1 MSATIDEKVVEMRFD
16 NRNFEKN
23 VKTTMSSL
31 DRLKQKLKLDGA
43 TKGLQD
49 VSRAA
54 NNISLDHIASG
65 VEQLQKRFSTFGI
78 VGMRVVENVTDSVI
92 SLFKKT
98 NSYITSTIK
107 SGGISRAMNLENAN
121 FQLMGLLKN
130 EKDVAAV
137 MEDVSY
143 GVDGTAYGLDAAAKV
158 ASQLAASGM
167 RAGDSMKS
175 ALRGIS
181 GVAAMTNSSY
191 EDIGRIYTQ
200 IAGQGRMMGDQL
212 LQLSGRGMNAAA
224 TLAEY
229 LTKVGNGAKV
239 TEADV
244 RDMVSKGKIDF
255 DTFAT
260 AMDETFGEH
269 AKKAN
274 ETFNGAMSNVK
285 SALSRIGAEFISPL
299 IKQNGPLVELLNALR
314 VKINDIKA
322 NIGPFAQV
330 FTTGVTRAANALTK
344 FVNGIDV
351 SKIFEKFS
359 GLNSKW
365 DNLISRITSA
375 GVTEEDFNN
384 KLIEVAKSHG
394 IAVDDLI
401 SKYGTIGKVF
411 AAGKLSGSIIIET
424 IKKLA
429 GAETEASKAT
439 DDITDKVE
447 YFNDVVG
454 RVIRGDFGNND
465 NEKRMKALTEAGY
478 DFATVQGLVN
488 KVWERNGHNWSN
500 TTLSAEEL
508 TEAIA
513 SLSDSELKNAGYTDE
528 QVKKLK
534 ELAKEAE
541 KTGTPLSEL
550 ITQLEKPSGKE
561 LILDSLG
568 NSIKGCIK
576 FAKTFKQAF
585 SEMFEPITSDTLYNL
600 TESINKFS
608 KHLVMSDDTA
618 DKLKRTIKGVI
629 ALLDMV
635 TNVLGGG
642 LKFGIKVVS
651 TLLKYFNIDLLSVT
665 AKLGDFLVDLR
676 DATDFSNLFGK
687 AMDKLGPHLQKAADA
702 VNEWIDGLKA
712 ADNIPEYILKGLING
727 IKNGATTA
735 VQSIVELGKMLLEG
749 IRDVLGI
756 HSPSTKFFEIGRFIV
771 QGLINGIKDGFS
783 TVINTIKSLCKKCIS
798 SINEIDF
805 GGTFTNSVGNG
816 VQNGFSN
823 ILNFIKS
830 LGKKCIDGIKSL
842 NFGKAFAVGIGT
854 GMLAVTYKMAD
865 GFKTL
870 SKAIE
875 AFSAPAK
882 GVGKLLTSFG
892 SVFDSISAS
901 ITKRA
906 KAKNFET
913 VSKGVL
919 NIAFAMGI
927 FAASLAVLSKIDET
941 SLGNAMVAID
951 IMAATLVGLSLALSK
966 MDKFGDF
973 SKPTVS
979 ILAIGASLLLVSEA
993 MSKLNGMNPDQMK
1006 TNLLC
1011 ITGILALLTTVALA
1025 LSNFSKGPVDIAGSG
1040 KTMLAMSVALLVMVR
1055 VIKQVDGLEASGIAK
1070 GLTVIGLLGTFFT
1083 VMVKVSEHAGA
1094 NGKKAGSML
1103 LKMSFALAIMVGVI
1117 KLAGKLEADEI
1128 VKGTIVVGVLGVLF
1142 KAIVKVSQ
1150 YAGEHGAKAG
1160 SMILKISIA
1169 LMAMVGV
1176 IKLISY
1182 ISDDEISRGMSVIIK
1197 MELMFVALIAVSN
1210 FAGENAAKAGAM
1222 LLMMSGALVVL
1233 TGVLFVLSK
1242 IEPDGLG
1249 RALAAVSVLELLFA
1263 GLIAV
1268 TKYAKDCKNNLVVM
1282 TVAIG
1287 LLAGAI
1293 VALSFIKPERLA
1305 AASLALTSVMA
1316 TFALMIKVTQV
1327 SKNTKQMIRTLGT
1340 MMGVVALLAGIIT
1353 AMSFLNGN
1361 SAIKSSAAL
1370 SVLLLAF
1377 ASSIAILGKTDRISK
1392 TVTDNLY
1399 TMTGVV
1405 GVLALILSAM
1415 SALNLEGSIQSATAI
1430 GLLLNSMATAFVI
1443 LGQAKK
1449 IDKSVMSN
1457 MLVMSGVVA
1466 ILGTILG
1473 VMDALNV
1480 EGSIQT
1486 AISLGVLL
1494 NAMAAAMIVL
1504 GLAKGA
1510 DAKAIGYMA
1519 LMGLVVA
1526 ELAAI
1531 LGVMDKLGVE
1541 ASIPTAI
1548 ALSTLLLAMSGALV
1562 ILGLVGAMGAA
1573 AFIGIG
1579 ALATLIAGI
1588 GGLIVGIGALMEKVP
1603 QLEEFLDKGIP
1614 VIEKIGNAIGSFFG
1628 NIVSGFM
1635 TGVADGL
1642 PEIGTK
1648 LSQFMVNASPFIMTA
1663 KTIDPS
1669 AMDGVKSM
1677 AEALLVLTAANLL
1690 DQLTSWIT
1698 GGVNFEDFGNKMKGF
1713 GEAIGEFSSAVKGKV
1728 DGDAVQDAA
1737 NAGKMLAALNKELP
1751 KEGGFVQAIT
1761 GESHMDTF
1769 SANIV
1774 KFGNAIVEFS
1784 DTVAGK
1790 VDPQGVEDASNAGKM
1805 LAELNSSLPKSDGVW
1820 QLYTGEQDMG
1830 TFATN
1835 IVAFGNAIK
1844 EFSGTVTG
1852 NISLESI
1859 QAAANAGTMLTTLQ
1873 SSIDP
1878 IDGIIQKF
1886 KGQKDLA
1893 TFGEK
1898 ILKFG
1903 QAMVDFSEEVSGN
1916 INQDAV
1922 DSAARAGNIL
1932 ADLHSKLSGTEDSK
1946 FKKLKKFGSSLKDF
1960 GKNMKKFAKEIV
1972 DVDTVSLAA
1981 FTAQVRGLYDLV
1993 SGIDD
1998 TDVSGLSTFID
2009 NLNNIGSVSL
2019 DGFVASFTD
2028 SDGRVSMA
2036 VNELL
2041 QGIVINVESKK
2052 QQFLEA
2058 GKTLIESL
2066 RNGIAVNA
2074 NQATTAVSSIMR
2086 TSLSYVR
2093 SYYSSFYSA
2102 GSYIVD
2108 GFANGVD
2115 DHAWR
2120 GISKV
2125 RQMAKNAETAARKE
2139 LEVKSP
2145 SRKFTKIGY
2154 YTVMGFVNGIDRFS
2168 YLADRSSR
2176 AMANSA
2182 LQNTQAVIS
2191 QIGESLD
2198 ASNFDYEPTIRPVVD
2213 TSDVLASASMITNMF
2228 NGSGSIALRANAQYA
2243 SKMANNQNGMN
2254 DDIISAIGKL
2264 SDKFNMTP
2272 GNTYTING
2280 MTYDDGS
2287 NIAEA
2292 MQTIFRATRIE
2303 GRM

>member
-1 MSATIDEKVVEMRFD
+1 MSTTIDEKVVEMRFD

-43 TKGLQD
+43 TKGIQD

-299 IKQNGPLVELLNALR
+299 IKQNGPLVELFNALR
-314 VKINDIKA
+314 VKINDVKA

-344 FVNGIDV
+344 FVNSIDV

-394 IAVDDLI
+394 IAIDDLI

-429 GAETEASKAT
+429 GAEKEASKAT

-513 SLSDSELKNAGYTDE
+513 SLSDSELKNVGYTDE

-585 SEMFEPITSDTLYNL
+585 SEMFDPITSDTLYNL
-600 TESINKFS
+600 AESINRFS

-702 VNEWIDGLKA
+702 VKNWIDGLKA
-712 ADNIPEYILKGLING
+712 ADNIPEYILKGLVDG

-756 HSPSTKFFEIGRFIV
+756 HSPSTKFFEIGQFII
-771 QGLINGIKDGFS
+771 QGLVNGIQNGFS
-783 TVINTIKSLCKKCIS
+783 TVINTIKSLGKKCIS
-798 SINEIDF
+798 SIKEI
-805 GGTFTNSVGNG
+805 
-816 VQNGFSN
+816 
-823 ILNFIKS
+823 
-830 LGKKCIDGIKSL
+830 
-842 NFGKAFAVGIGT
+842 NFGKVFAVGVGA
-854 GMLAVTYKMAD
+854 GMLAITYKMAD

-870 SKAIE
+870 SKAVE

-901 ITKRA
+901 ITKRT

-913 VSKGVL
+913 VSKGILNMALAIGVL
-919 NIAFAMGI
+919 
-927 FAASLAVLSKIDET
+927 AASLVVLSKVDED
-941 SLGNAMVAID
+941 SLERAVITIG

-1055 VIKQVDGLEASGIAK
+1055 VIKQIDGLEASGIAK
-1070 GLTVIGLLGTFFT
+1070 GLTVIGLLGTFFA
-1083 VMVKVSEHAGA
+1083 VMVKVSEHAGE

-1103 LKMSFALAIMVGVI
+1103 LKMSFALVIMVGVI

-1197 MELMFVALIAVSN
+1197 MELMFAALIAVSN

-1415 SALNLEGSIQSATAI
+1415 STLNLEGSIQSATAI

-1526 ELAAI
+1526 ELAVI

-1548 ALSTLLLAMSGALV
+1548 ALSTLLIAMSGALV
-1562 ILGLVGAMGAA
+1562 ILGLVGAMGAS

-1648 LSQFMVNASPFIMTA
+1648 LSQFMENASSFFKMA
-1663 KTIDPS
+1663 NDIDPA

-1690 DQLTSWIT
+1690 DQLTSWFT
-1698 GGVNFEDFGNKMKGF
+1698 GGVKFDEFGTQMVGF
-1713 GEAIGEFSSAVKGKV
+1713 GEAIAEFSSTVKGKV

-1769 SANIV
+1769 STNIV

-1784 DTVAGK
+1784 GTVAGK

-1835 IVAFGNAIK
+1835 IVAFGTAIK

-1852 NISLESI
+1852 NISKDGVTD
-1859 QAAANAGTMLTTLQ
+1859 AANAGETLAALNDN
-1873 SSIDP
+1873 IRP
-1878 IDGIIQKF
+1878 IGGAISWF
-1886 KGQKDLA
+1886 KGESDLA
-1893 TFGEK
+1893 TFGEN

-1903 QAMVDFSEEVSGN
+1903 QSMVDFSEEVSGN

-1960 GKNMKKFAKEIV
+1960 GKNMKKFAKEVVGI
-1972 DVDTVSLAA
+1972 DTVSLAA
-1981 FTAQVRGLYDLV
+1981 FTAQVHGLYDLV

-2041 QGIVINVESKK
+2041 QGIVINIESKK

-2066 RNGIAVNA
+2066 RNGISINT
-2074 NQATTAVSSIMR
+2074 NQATTSVSSIMR

-2125 RQMAKNAETAARKE
+2125 RQMARNAEVAARKE

-2168 YLADRSSR
+2168 HLADRSSR

-2228 NGSGSIALRANAQYA
+2228 NGNGSIALRANAQYA

-2264 SDKFNMTP
+2264 GDKFNMTP

-2280 MTYDDGS
+2280 ITYSDGS
-2287 NIAEA
+2287 EVASAID
-2292 MQTIFRATRIE
+2292 TLVRATRI
-2303 GRM
+2303 GRRA

>member
-43 TKGLQD
+43 TKGIQD

-299 IKQNGPLVELLNALR
+299 IKQNGPLVELFNALR
-314 VKINDIKA
+314 VKINDVKA

-330 FTTGVTRAANALTK
+330 FTTGVTRAANVLTK
-344 FVNGIDV
+344 FINGIDV

-365 DNLISRITSA
+365 DTLISRITSA

-513 SLSDSELKNAGYTDE
+513 SLSDSELKNVGYTDE

-585 SEMFEPITSDTLYNL
+585 SEMFDPITSDTLYNL
-600 TESINKFS
+600 AESINKFS

-702 VNEWIDGLKA
+702 VKNWIDGLKA
-712 ADNIPEYILKGLING
+712 ADNIPEYILKGLVDG

-756 HSPSTKFFEIGRFIV
+756 HSPSTKFFEIGQFII
-771 QGLINGIKDGFS
+771 QGLVNGIQNGFS
-783 TVINTIKSLCKKCIS
+783 TVINTIKSLGKKCIS
-798 SINEIDF
+798 SIKEI
-805 GGTFTNSVGNG
+805 
-816 VQNGFSN
+816 
-823 ILNFIKS
+823 
-830 LGKKCIDGIKSL
+830 
-842 NFGKAFAVGIGT
+842 NFGKVFAVGVGA
-854 GMLAVTYKMAD
+854 GMLTITYKMAD

-870 SKAIE
+870 SKAVE

-901 ITKRA
+901 ITKRT

-913 VSKGVL
+913 VSKGILNMALAIGVL
-919 NIAFAMGI
+919 
-927 FAASLAVLSKIDET
+927 AASLVVLSKVDED
-941 SLGNAMVAID
+941 SLERAVITIG

-979 ILAIGASLLLVSEA
+979 ILAISASLLLVSEA

-1055 VIKQVDGLEASGIAK
+1055 VIKQIDGLEASGIAK
-1070 GLTVIGLLGTFFT
+1070 GLTVIGLLGTFFA
-1083 VMVKVSEHAGA
+1083 VMVKVSEHAGE

-1103 LKMSFALAIMVGVI
+1103 LKMSFALVIMVGVI

-1197 MELMFVALIAVSN
+1197 MELMFAALIAVSN

-1340 MMGVVALLAGIIT
+1340 MMGVVVLLAGIIT

-1504 GLAKGA
+1504 GLAKGT

-1526 ELAAI
+1526 ELAVI

-1548 ALSTLLLAMSGALV
+1548 ALSTLLIAMSGALV
-1562 ILGLVGAMGAA
+1562 ILGLVGAMGAS

-1588 GGLIVGIGALMEKVP
+1588 GGLIVGIGALMEKMP

-1648 LSQFMVNASPFIMTA
+1648 LSQFMENASSFFKMA
-1663 KTIDPS
+1663 NDIDPA

-1677 AEALLVLTAANLL
+1677 AEALLVLTTANLL
-1690 DQLTSWIT
+1690 DQLTSWFT
-1698 GGVNFEDFGNKMKGF
+1698 GGVKFDEFGTQMVGF
-1713 GEAIGEFSSAVKGKV
+1713 GEAIAEFSSTVKGKV

-1769 SANIV
+1769 STNIV

-1784 DTVAGK
+1784 GTVAGK

-1852 NISLESI
+1852 NISKDGVTD
-1859 QAAANAGTMLTTLQ
+1859 AANAGEMLAALN
-1873 SSIDP
+1873 DNMHP
-1878 IDGIIQKF
+1878 IGGAISWF
-1886 KGQKDLA
+1886 KGESDLA
-1893 TFGEK
+1893 TFGEN

-1903 QAMVDFSEEVSGN
+1903 QSMVDFSEEVSGN

-1932 ADLHSKLSGTEDSK
+1932 ADLHSKLSETEDSK

-1960 GKNMKKFAKEIV
+1960 GKNMKKFAKEVVGI
-1972 DVDTVSLAA
+1972 DTVSLAA
-1981 FTAQVRGLYDLV
+1981 FTAQVQGLYDLV

-2036 VNELL
+2036 ANELL
-2041 QGIVINVESKK
+2041 QGIVINIESKK

-2066 RNGIAVNA
+2066 RNGIAINA
-2074 NQATTAVSSIMR
+2074 NQATTSVSSIMR

-2125 RQMAKNAETAARKE
+2125 RQMARNAEVAARKE

-2168 YLADRSSR
+2168 HLADRSSR

-2198 ASNFDYEPTIRPVVD
+2198 ASNFDYEPTIHPVVD

-2228 NGSGSIALRANAQYA
+2228 NGNGSIALRANAQYA
-2243 SKMANNQNGMN
+2243 SKMANNQNGAN

-2264 SDKFNMTP
+2264 GDKFNMTP

-2280 MTYDDGS
+2280 ITYSDGS
-2287 NIAEA
+2287 EVASAID
-2292 MQTIFRATRIE
+2292 TLVRATRI
-2303 GRM
+2303 GRRA

>member
-31 DRLKQKLKLDGA
+31 DRLKQKLKLDSA

-191 EDIGRIYTQ
+191 EDIGHIYTQ

-299 IKQNGPLVELLNALR
+299 IKQNGPLVELFNALR
-314 VKINDIKA
+314 IKINDVKA

-344 FVNGIDV
+344 FINGIDV

-411 AAGKLSGSIIIET
+411 AAGKLSGNIIIET

-585 SEMFEPITSDTLYNL
+585 SEMFDPINSDTLYNL
-600 TESINKFS
+600 AESINRFS

-618 DKLKRTIKGVI
+618 GKLKRTIKGVI

-642 LKFGIKVVS
+642 LKFGIKVIS

-702 VNEWIDGLKA
+702 VKNWIDGLKA
-712 ADNIPEYILKGLING
+712 ADNIPEYILKGLVNG

-756 HSPSTKFFEIGRFIV
+756 HSPSTKFFEIGQFII
-771 QGLINGIKDGFS
+771 QGLVNGIQNGFS
-783 TVINTIKSLCKKCIS
+783 TVLNT
-798 SINEIDF
+798 
-805 GGTFTNSVGNG
+805 
-816 VQNGFSN
+816 
-823 ILNFIKS
+823 IKS
-830 LGKKCIDGIKSL
+830 LGKKCISSIKEI
-842 NFGKAFAVGIGT
+842 NFGKVFAVGVGA
-854 GMLAVTYKMAD
+854 GMFAITYKMAD

-870 SKAIE
+870 SKAVE

-901 ITKRA
+901 ITQRT

-913 VSKGVL
+913 VSKGILNMALAIGVL
-919 NIAFAMGI
+919 
-927 FAASLAVLSKIDET
+927 AASLVVLSKVDED
-941 SLGNAMVAID
+941 SLERAVITIGM
-951 IMAATLVGLSLALSK
+951 MAATLVGLSLALSK
-966 MDKFGDF
+966 IDKFGDF

-1040 KTMLAMSVALLVMVR
+1040 KTMIAMSVALLVMVR
-1055 VIKQVDGLEASGIAK
+1055 VIKQIDGLEASGIAK

-1103 LKMSFALAIMVGVI
+1103 LKMSFALVIMVGVI

-1197 MELMFVALIAVSN
+1197 MELMFAALIAVSN

-1399 TMTGVV
+1399 TMRGVV

-1430 GLLLNSMATAFVI
+1430 SLLLNSMATAFVI

-1486 AISLGVLL
+1486 AISLGILL
-1494 NAMAAAMIVL
+1494 NAMVAAMIVL

-1548 ALSTLLLAMSGALV
+1548 ALSTLLIAMSGALV

-1648 LSQFMVNASPFIMTA
+1648 LSQFMENASSFFKMA
-1663 KTIDPS
+1663 NDIDPA

-1690 DQLTSWIT
+1690 DQLTSWFT
-1698 GGVNFEDFGNKMKGF
+1698 GGVKFDEFGTQMVGF
-1713 GEAIGEFSSAVKGKV
+1713 GEAIAEFSSTVKGKV

-1769 SANIV
+1769 STNIV

-1784 DTVAGK
+1784 STVAGK

-1805 LAELNSSLPKSDGVW
+1805 LSELNSSLPKSDGVW

-1852 NISLESI
+1852 NISKDGVTD
-1859 QAAANAGTMLTTLQ
+1859 AANAGEMLAALN
-1873 SSIDP
+1873 DNMHP
-1878 IDGIIQKF
+1878 IGGAISWF
-1886 KGQKDLA
+1886 KGESDLA
-1893 TFGEK
+1893 TFGEN

-1903 QAMVDFSEEVSGN
+1903 QSMVDFSEEVSGN

-1932 ADLHSKLSGTEDSK
+1932 ADLHSKLSGTDDKK
-1946 FKKLKKFGSSLKDF
+1946 FKKLKNFGSALKGF
-1960 GKNMKKFAKEIV
+1960 GKNMAKFSNEIV
-1972 DVDTVSLAA
+1972 DVDTVALAA
-1981 FTAQVRGLYDLV
+1981 FTAQVQGLYDLV

-2041 QGIVINVESKK
+2041 QGIVINIESKK

-2066 RNGIAVNA
+2066 RNGIAINA

-2115 DHAWR
+2115 DHAWK

-2125 RQMAKNAETAARKE
+2125 RQMAKDAETAARKE
-2139 LEVKSP
+2139 LKVKSP
-2145 SRKFTKIGY
+2145 SRKFTEIGY

-2213 TSDVLASASMITNMF
+2213 TSDVLASASMITSMF

-2264 SDKFNMTP
+2264 GDKFNMTP

>member
-43 TKGLQD
+43 TKGIQD

-98 NSYITSTIK
+98 NSYIASTIK

-299 IKQNGPLVELLNALR
+299 IKQNGPLVELFNALR
-314 VKINDIKA
+314 IKINDVKA

-344 FVNGIDV
+344 FINGIDV

-585 SEMFEPITSDTLYNL
+585 SEMFDPINSDTLYNL
-600 TESINKFS
+600 AESINRFS

-642 LKFGIKVVS
+642 LKFGIKVIS

-702 VNEWIDGLKA
+702 VKNWIDGLKA
-712 ADNIPEYILKGLING
+712 ADNIPEYILKGLVNG

-756 HSPSTKFFEIGRFIV
+756 HSPSTKFFEIGQFII
-771 QGLINGIKDGFS
+771 QGLVNGIQNGFS
-783 TVINTIKSLCKKCIS
+783 TVINTIKSLGKKCIS
-798 SINEIDF
+798 SIKEI
-805 GGTFTNSVGNG
+805 
-816 VQNGFSN
+816 
-823 ILNFIKS
+823 
-830 LGKKCIDGIKSL
+830 
-842 NFGKAFAVGIGT
+842 NFGKVFAVGVGA
-854 GMLAVTYKMAD
+854 GMLAITYKMAD

-870 SKAIE
+870 SKAVE

-901 ITKRA
+901 IAQRT

-913 VSKGVL
+913 VSKGILNMALAIGVL
-919 NIAFAMGI
+919 
-927 FAASLAVLSKIDET
+927 AASLVVLSKVDED
-941 SLGNAMVAID
+941 SLERAVITIG

-993 MSKLNGMNPDQMK
+993 MSKLNGMNPDRMK

-1197 MELMFVALIAVSN
+1197 MELMFAALIAVSN

-1473 VMDALNV
+1473 VMDTLNV

-1548 ALSTLLLAMSGALV
+1548 ALSTLLIAMSGALV

-1728 DGDAVQDAA
+1728 DGDAVQNAA
-1737 NAGKMLAALNKELP
+1737 NAGKMLAELNKALP
-1751 KEGGFVQAIT
+1751 KEGGFVQKIT
-1761 GESHMDTF
+1761 GVQHMDTF
-1769 SANIV
+1769 SENI
-1774 KFGNAIVEFS
+1774 KSFGSAIAEFS
-1784 DTVAGK
+1784 STVSGK
-1790 VDPQGVEDASNAGKM
+1790 IDPQGVEDASNAGKM
-1805 LAELNSSLPKSDGVW
+1805 LAELNKSLPKSDGVW
-1820 QLYTGEQDMG
+1820 QLFTGD
-1830 TFATN
+1830 N
-1835 IVAFGNAIK
+1835 
-1844 EFSGTVTG
+1844 
-1852 NISLESI
+1852 
-1859 QAAANAGTMLTTLQ
+1859 
-1873 SSIDP
+1873 
-1878 IDGIIQKF
+1878 
-1886 KGQKDLA
+1886 DLA
-1893 TFGEK
+1893 TFGEN
-1898 ILKFG
+1898 ILEFG
-1903 QAMVDFSEEVSGN
+1903 KSMVAFSKEVSGN

-1932 ADLHSKLSGTEDSK
+1932 ADLHSKLSGTDDKK
-1946 FKKLKKFGSSLKDF
+1946 FKKLKNFGSALKGF
-1960 GKNMKKFAKEIV
+1960 GKNMAKFSNEIV
-1972 DVDTVSLAA
+1972 DVDTVALAA
-1981 FTAQVRGLYDLV
+1981 FTAQVQGLYDLV

-1998 TDVSGLSTFID
+1998 TDVSGLITFID

-2041 QGIVINVESKK
+2041 QGIVINIESKK

-2066 RNGIAVNA
+2066 RNGIAINA

-2115 DHAWR
+2115 DHAWK

-2125 RQMAKNAETAARKE
+2125 RQMAKDAETAARKE
-2139 LEVKSP
+2139 LKVKSP
-2145 SRKFTKIGY
+2145 SRKFTEIGY

-2213 TSDVLASASMITNMF
+2213 TSDVLASASMITSMF

-2264 SDKFNMTP
+2264 GDKFNMTP

>member
-43 TKGLQD
+43 TKGIQD

-98 NSYITSTIK
+98 NSYIASTIK

-299 IKQNGPLVELLNALR
+299 IKQNGPLVELFNALR
-314 VKINDIKA
+314 IKINDVKA

-344 FVNGIDV
+344 FINGIDV

-585 SEMFEPITSDTLYNL
+585 SEMFDPINSDTLYNL
-600 TESINKFS
+600 AESINRFS

-642 LKFGIKVVS
+642 LKFGIKVIS

-702 VNEWIDGLKA
+702 VKNWIDGLKA
-712 ADNIPEYILKGLING
+712 ADNIPEYILKGLVNG

-756 HSPSTKFFEIGRFIV
+756 HSPSTKFFEIGQFII
-771 QGLINGIKDGFS
+771 QGLVNGI
-783 TVINTIKSLCKKCIS
+783 
-798 SINEIDF
+798 
-805 GGTFTNSVGNG
+805 
-816 VQNGFSN
+816 QNGFSIVIN
-823 ILNFIKS
+823 TIKS
-830 LGKKCIDGIKSL
+830 LGKKCISSIKEI
-842 NFGKAFAVGIGT
+842 NFGKVFAVGVGA
-854 GMLAVTYKMAD
+854 GMLAITYKMAD

-870 SKAIE
+870 SKAVE

-901 ITKRA
+901 ITKRT

-913 VSKGVL
+913 VSKGILNMALAIGVL
-919 NIAFAMGI
+919 
-927 FAASLAVLSKIDET
+927 AASLVVLSKVDED
-941 SLGNAMVAID
+941 SLERAVITIG

-993 MSKLNGMNPDQMK
+993 MSKLNSMNPDQIK

-1103 LKMSFALAIMVGVI
+1103 LKMSFALAIMVRVI

-1197 MELMFVALIAVSN
+1197 MELMFAALIAVSN

-1548 ALSTLLLAMSGALV
+1548 ALSTLLIAMSGALV

-1648 LSQFMVNASPFIMTA
+1648 LSQFMENASSFFKMA
-1663 KTIDPS
+1663 NDIDPK

-1690 DQLTSWIT
+1690 DQLTSWFT
-1698 GGVNFEDFGNKMKGF
+1698 GGVKFDEFGTQMVGF
-1713 GEAIGEFSSAVKGKV
+1713 GEAIAEFSSTVKGKV

-1737 NAGKMLAALNKELP
+1737 NAGKMLAELNKALP
-1751 KEGGFVQAIT
+1751 KEGGFIQKIT
-1761 GESHMDTF
+1761 GVPNMGTF
-1769 SANIV
+1769 SENI
-1774 KFGNAIVEFS
+1774 KAFGSAIVDFS
-1784 DTVAGK
+1784 STVAGNIS
-1790 VDPQGVEDASNAGKM
+1790 DEGVTAATNAGK
-1805 LAELNSSLPKSDGVW
+1805 L
-1820 QLYTGEQDMG
+1820 
-1830 TFATN
+1830 
-1835 IVAFGNAIK
+1835 
-1844 EFSGTVTG
+1844 
-1852 NISLESI
+1852 
-1859 QAAANAGTMLTTLQ
+1859 LTELQ
-1873 SSIDP
+1873 SSIEP
-1878 IDGIIQKF
+1878 IDGVIQKF
-1886 KGQKDLA
+1886 KGKKDLA
-1893 TFGEK
+1893 TFGDN
-1898 ILKFG
+1898 ICAYG
-1903 QAMVDFSEEVSGN
+1903 QSMVDFSNTIKGN
-1916 INQDAV
+1916 LDSDSINK
-1922 DSAARAGNIL
+1922 AAIFG
-1932 ADLHSKLSGTEDSK
+1932 SK
-1946 FKKLKKFGSSLKDF
+1946 FGDLNKSISDNSDANFLNLQNLGEALIVFGSAMADMSKDVV
-1960 GKNMKKFAKEIV
+1960 K
-1972 DVDTVSLAA
+1972 VDTVSLAA
-1981 FTAQVRGLYDLV
+1981 FTAQVQGLYDLV

-2041 QGIVINVESKK
+2041 QGIVINIESKK

-2066 RNGIAVNA
+2066 RNGIAINA

-2115 DHAWR
+2115 DHSWK

-2125 RQMAKNAETAARKE
+2125 RQMAKDAETAARKE

-2213 TSDVLASASMITNMF
+2213 TSDVLASASMITSMF

-2264 SDKFNMTP
+2264 GDKFNTTP

>member
-43 TKGLQD
+43 TKGIQD

-299 IKQNGPLVELLNALR
+299 IKQNGPLVELFNALR
-314 VKINDIKA
+314 VKINDVKA

-330 FTTGVTRAANALTK
+330 FTTGVTRAANVLTK

-365 DNLISRITSA
+365 DTLISRITSA

-411 AAGKLSGSIIIET
+411 AAGKLSGGIIIET

-585 SEMFEPITSDTLYNL
+585 SEMFDPITSDTLYNL
-600 TESINKFS
+600 AESINKFS

-618 DKLKRTIKGVI
+618 NKLKRTIKGVI

-702 VNEWIDGLKA
+702 VKNWIDGLKA
-712 ADNIPEYILKGLING
+712 ADNIPEYILKGLFDG

-756 HSPSTKFFEIGRFIV
+756 HSPSTKFFEIGQFII
-771 QGLINGIKDGFS
+771 QGLVNGIQNGFS
-783 TVINTIKSLCKKCIS
+783 TVINTIKSL
-798 SINEIDF
+798 
-805 GGTFTNSVGNG
+805 
-816 VQNGFSN
+816 
-823 ILNFIKS
+823 
-830 LGKKCIDGIKSL
+830 GKKCVSSIKEI
-842 NFGKAFAVGIGT
+842 NFGKVFAVGVGA
-854 GMLAVTYKMAD
+854 GMLAITYKMAD

-870 SKAIE
+870 SKAVE

-901 ITKRA
+901 ITKRT

-913 VSKGVL
+913 VSKGIL
-919 NIAFAMGI
+919 NIALAIGVL
-927 FAASLAVLSKIDET
+927 AASLVVLSKVDED
-941 SLGNAMVAID
+941 SLERAVITIG

-1055 VIKQVDGLEASGIAK
+1055 VIKQIDGLEASGITK
-1070 GLTVIGLLGTFFT
+1070 GLTVIGLLGTFFA
-1083 VMVKVSEHAGA
+1083 VMVKVSEHAGE

-1103 LKMSFALAIMVGVI
+1103 LKMSFALVIMVGVI

-1197 MELMFVALIAVSN
+1197 MELMFAALIAVSN

-1430 GLLLNSMATAFVI
+1430 GLLLSSMATAFVI

-1449 IDKSVMSN
+1449 IDKSVMSS

-1510 DAKAIGYMA
+1510 DTKAIGYMA

-1526 ELAAI
+1526 ELAVI

-1548 ALSTLLLAMSGALV
+1548 ALSTLLIAMSGALV
-1562 ILGLVGAMGAA
+1562 ILGLVGAMGAS

-1588 GGLIVGIGALMEKVP
+1588 GGLIVGIGALMEKMP

-1648 LSQFMVNASPFIMTA
+1648 LSQFMENASSFFKMA
-1663 KTIDPS
+1663 NDIDPA

-1690 DQLTSWIT
+1690 DQLTSWFT
-1698 GGVNFEDFGNKMKGF
+1698 GGVKFDEFGTQMVGF
-1713 GEAIGEFSSAVKGKV
+1713 GEAIAEFSSTVKGKV

-1769 SANIV
+1769 STNIV

-1784 DTVAGK
+1784 GTVAGK

-1844 EFSGTVTG
+1844 EFSTTVTG
-1852 NISLESI
+1852 NISKDGVTD
-1859 QAAANAGTMLTTLQ
+1859 AANAGEMLATLQ
-1873 SSIDP
+1873 AKKGSIGGVISWFTGDNS
-1878 IDGIIQKF
+1878 
-1886 KGQKDLA
+1886 LA
-1893 TFGEK
+1893 AFGEN

-1903 QAMVDFSEEVSGN
+1903 QTMVDFSEEVSGN

-1932 ADLHSKLSGTEDSK
+1932 ADLHSKLSETEDSK

-1960 GKNMKKFAKEIV
+1960 GKNMKKFAKEVVGI
-1972 DVDTVSLAA
+1972 DTVSLAA
-1981 FTAQVRGLYDLV
+1981 FTAQVQGLYDLV

-2041 QGIVINVESKK
+2041 QGIVINIESKK

-2066 RNGIAVNA
+2066 RNGIAINA

-2125 RQMAKNAETAARKE
+2125 RQMARNAEVAARKE

-2168 YLADRSSR
+2168 HLADRSSR

-2198 ASNFDYEPTIRPVVD
+2198 ASNFDYEPTIHPVVD

-2228 NGSGSIALRANAQYA
+2228 NGNGSIALRANAQYA
-2243 SKMANNQNGMN
+2243 SKMANNQNGAN

-2264 SDKFNMTP
+2264 GDKFNMTP

-2280 MTYDDGS
+2280 ITYSDGS
-2287 NIAEA
+2287 EVASAID
-2292 MQTIFRATRIE
+2292 TLVRATRI
-2303 GRM
+2303 GRRA

>member
-43 TKGLQD
+43 TKGIQD

-299 IKQNGPLVELLNALR
+299 IKQNGPLVELFNALR
-314 VKINDIKA
+314 VKINDVKA

-330 FTTGVTRAANALTK
+330 FTTGVTRAANVLTK
-344 FVNGIDV
+344 FINGIDV

-365 DNLISRITSA
+365 DTLISRITSA

-513 SLSDSELKNAGYTDE
+513 SLSDSELKNVGYTDE

-585 SEMFEPITSDTLYNL
+585 SEMFDPITSDTLYNL
-600 TESINKFS
+600 AESINKFS

-702 VNEWIDGLKA
+702 VKNWIDGLKA
-712 ADNIPEYILKGLING
+712 ADNIPEYILKGLVDG

-756 HSPSTKFFEIGRFIV
+756 HSPSTKFFEIGQFII
-771 QGLINGIKDGFS
+771 QGLVNGIQNGFS
-783 TVINTIKSLCKKCIS
+783 TVINTIKSLGKKCIS
-798 SINEIDF
+798 SIKEI
-805 GGTFTNSVGNG
+805 
-816 VQNGFSN
+816 
-823 ILNFIKS
+823 
-830 LGKKCIDGIKSL
+830 
-842 NFGKAFAVGIGT
+842 NFGKVFAVGVGA
-854 GMLAVTYKMAD
+854 GMLTITYKMAD

-870 SKAIE
+870 SKAVE

-901 ITKRA
+901 ITKRT

-913 VSKGVL
+913 VSKGILNMALAIGVL
-919 NIAFAMGI
+919 
-927 FAASLAVLSKIDET
+927 AASLVVLSKVDED
-941 SLGNAMVAID
+941 SLERAVITIG

-979 ILAIGASLLLVSEA
+979 ILAISASLLLVSEA

-1055 VIKQVDGLEASGIAK
+1055 VIKQIDGLEASGIAK
-1070 GLTVIGLLGTFFT
+1070 GLTVIGLLGTFFA
-1083 VMVKVSEHAGA
+1083 VMVKVSEHAGE

-1103 LKMSFALAIMVGVI
+1103 LKMSFALVIMVGVI

-1197 MELMFVALIAVSN
+1197 MELMFAALIAVSN

-1340 MMGVVALLAGIIT
+1340 MMGVVVLLAGIIT

-1504 GLAKGA
+1504 GLAKGT

-1526 ELAAI
+1526 ELAVI

-1548 ALSTLLLAMSGALV
+1548 ALSTLLIAMSGALV
-1562 ILGLVGAMGAA
+1562 ILGLVGAMGAS

-1588 GGLIVGIGALMEKVP
+1588 GGLIVGIGALMEKMP

-1648 LSQFMVNASPFIMTA
+1648 LSQFMENASSFFKMA
-1663 KTIDPS
+1663 NDIDPA

-1690 DQLTSWIT
+1690 DQLTSWFT
-1698 GGVNFEDFGNKMKGF
+1698 GGVKFDEFGTQMVGF
-1713 GEAIGEFSSAVKGKV
+1713 GEAIAEFSSTVKGKV

-1769 SANIV
+1769 STNIV

-1784 DTVAGK
+1784 GTVAGK

-1852 NISLESI
+1852 NISKDGVTD
-1859 QAAANAGTMLTTLQ
+1859 AANAGEMLAALN
-1873 SSIDP
+1873 DNMHP
-1878 IDGIIQKF
+1878 IGGAISWF
-1886 KGQKDLA
+1886 KGESDLA
-1893 TFGEK
+1893 TFGEN

-1903 QAMVDFSEEVSGN
+1903 QSMVDFSEEVSGN

-1932 ADLHSKLSGTEDSK
+1932 ADLHSKLSETEDSK

-1960 GKNMKKFAKEIV
+1960 GKNMKKFAKEVVGI
-1972 DVDTVSLAA
+1972 DTVSLAA
-1981 FTAQVRGLYDLV
+1981 FTAQVQGLYDLV

-2036 VNELL
+2036 ANELL
-2041 QGIVINVESKK
+2041 QGIVINIESKK

-2066 RNGIAVNA
+2066 RNGIAINA
-2074 NQATTAVSSIMR
+2074 NQATTSVSSIMR

-2125 RQMAKNAETAARKE
+2125 RQMARNAEVAARKE

-2168 YLADRSSR
+2168 HLADRSSR

-2198 ASNFDYEPTIRPVVD
+2198 ASNFDYEPTIHPVVD

-2228 NGSGSIALRANAQYA
+2228 NGNGSIALRANAQYA
-2243 SKMANNQNGMN
+2243 SKMANNQNGAN

-2264 SDKFNMTP
+2264 GDKFNMTP

-2280 MTYDDGS
+2280 ITYSDGS
-2287 NIAEA
+2287 EVASAID
-2292 MQTIFRATRIE
+2292 TLVRATRI
-2303 GRM
+2303 GRRA

>member
-43 TKGLQD
+43 TKGIQD

-299 IKQNGPLVELLNALR
+299 IKQNGPLVELFNALR
-314 VKINDIKA
+314 VKINDVKA

-330 FTTGVTRAANALTK
+330 FTTGVTRAANVLTK
-344 FVNGIDV
+344 FINGIDV

-365 DNLISRITSA
+365 DTLISRITSA

-429 GAETEASKAT
+429 CAETEASKAT

-513 SLSDSELKNAGYTDE
+513 SLSDSELKNVGYTDE

-585 SEMFEPITSDTLYNL
+585 SEMFDPITSDTVYNL
-600 TESINKFS
+600 AESINKFS

-702 VNEWIDGLKA
+702 VKNWIDGLKA
-712 ADNIPEYILKGLING
+712 ADNIPEYILKGLVDG

-756 HSPSTKFFEIGRFIV
+756 HSPSTKFFEIGQFII
-771 QGLINGIKDGFS
+771 QGLVNGIQNGFS
-783 TVINTIKSLCKKCIS
+783 TVINTIKSLGKKCIS
-798 SINEIDF
+798 SIKEI
-805 GGTFTNSVGNG
+805 
-816 VQNGFSN
+816 
-823 ILNFIKS
+823 
-830 LGKKCIDGIKSL
+830 
-842 NFGKAFAVGIGT
+842 NFGKIFAVGVGA
-854 GMLAVTYKMAD
+854 GMLTITYKMAD

-870 SKAIE
+870 SKAVE

-901 ITKRA
+901 ITKRT

-913 VSKGVL
+913 VSKGILNMALAIGVL
-919 NIAFAMGI
+919 
-927 FAASLAVLSKIDET
+927 AASLVVLSKVDED
-941 SLGNAMVAID
+941 SLERAVITIG

-1011 ITGILALLTTVALA
+1011 ITGILSLLTTVALA

-1055 VIKQVDGLEASGIAK
+1055 VIKQIDGLEASGIVK
-1070 GLTVIGLLGTFFT
+1070 GLTVIGLLGTFFA

-1103 LKMSFALAIMVGVI
+1103 LKMSFALVIMVGVI

-1182 ISDDEISRGMSVIIK
+1182 ISDDEISRGMRVIIK
-1197 MELMFVALIAVSN
+1197 MELMFAALIAVSN

-1268 TKYAKDCKNNLVVM
+1268 TKYVKDCKNNLVVM

-1361 SAIKSSAAL
+1361 SVIKSSAAL

-1415 SALNLEGSIQSATAI
+1415 SALNLERSIQSATAI

-1449 IDKSVMSN
+1449 IDKSVVSN

-1519 LMGLVVA
+1519 LIGLVVA

-1548 ALSTLLLAMSGALV
+1548 ALSTLLIAMSGALV
-1562 ILGLVGAMGAA
+1562 ILGLVGAMGAS

-1648 LSQFMVNASPFIMTA
+1648 LSQFMENASSFFKMA
-1663 KTIDPS
+1663 NDIDPA

-1690 DQLTSWIT
+1690 DQLTSWFT
-1698 GGVNFEDFGNKMKGF
+1698 GGVKFDEFGTQMVGF
-1713 GEAIGEFSSAVKGKV
+1713 GEAIAEFSSTVKGKV

-1903 QAMVDFSEEVSGN
+1903 QAMVDFSKEVSGN

-1932 ADLHSKLSGTEDSK
+1932 ADLHSKLSETEDSK

-1960 GKNMKKFAKEIV
+1960 GKNMKKFAKEVV
-1972 DVDTVSLAA
+1972 DIDTVSLAA
-1981 FTAQVRGLYDLV
+1981 FTAQVQGLYDLV

-2041 QGIVINVESKK
+2041 QGIVVNIESKK

-2066 RNGIAVNA
+2066 RNGIAINA
-2074 NQATTAVSSIMR
+2074 NQATASVSSIMR

-2125 RQMAKNAETAARKE
+2125 RQMARNAEVAARKE

-2168 YLADRSSR
+2168 HLADRSSR

-2182 LQNTQAVIS
+2182 LQNTQEVIS

-2228 NGSGSIALRANAQYA
+2228 NGNGSIALRANAQYA
-2243 SKMANNQNGMN
+2243 SKMANNQNGTN

-2264 SDKFNMTP
+2264 GDKFNMTP

-2280 MTYDDGS
+2280 ITYSDGS
-2287 NIAEA
+2287 EVASAID
-2292 MQTIFRATRIE
+2292 TLVRATRI
-2303 GRM
+2303 GRRA

>member
-43 TKGLQD
+43 TKGIQD

-299 IKQNGPLVELLNALR
+299 IKQNGPLVELFNALR
-314 VKINDIKA
+314 VKINDVKA

-330 FTTGVTRAANALTK
+330 FTTGVTRAANVLTK
-344 FVNGIDV
+344 FINGIDV

-365 DNLISRITSA
+365 DTLISRITSA

-411 AAGKLSGSIIIET
+411 AAGKLSGGIIIET

-488 KVWERNGHNWSN
+488 KVWERNGHNWSD

-513 SLSDSELKNAGYTDE
+513 SLSDSELKNVGYTDE

-585 SEMFEPITSDTLYNL
+585 SEMFDPITSDTLYNL
-600 TESINKFS
+600 AESINKFS

-702 VNEWIDGLKA
+702 VKNWIDGLKA
-712 ADNIPEYILKGLING
+712 ADNIPEYILKGLVDG

-756 HSPSTKFFEIGRFIV
+756 HSPSTKFFEIGQFII
-771 QGLINGIKDGFS
+771 QGLVNGIQNGFS
-783 TVINTIKSLCKKCIS
+783 TVINTIKSL
-798 SINEIDF
+798 
-805 GGTFTNSVGNG
+805 
-816 VQNGFSN
+816 
-823 ILNFIKS
+823 
-830 LGKKCIDGIKSL
+830 GKKCVSSIKEI
-842 NFGKAFAVGIGT
+842 NFGKVFAVGVGA
-854 GMLAVTYKMAD
+854 GMLAITYKMAD
-865 GFKTL
+865 GFKAL
-870 SKAIE
+870 SKAVE

-901 ITKRA
+901 ITQRT

-913 VSKGVL
+913 VSKGILNMALAIGVL
-919 NIAFAMGI
+919 
-927 FAASLAVLSKIDET
+927 AASLVVLSKVDED
-941 SLGNAMVAID
+941 SLERAVITIG

-1025 LSNFSKGPVDIAGSG
+1025 LSNFSKEPVNIAGSG
-1040 KTMLAMSVALLVMVR
+1040 KTMLAMSVSLLVMVR
-1055 VIKQVDGLEASGIAK
+1055 VIKQIDGLEASGIVK
-1070 GLTVIGLLGTFFT
+1070 GLTVIGLLGTFFA

-1103 LKMSFALAIMVGVI
+1103 LKMSFALVIMVGVI

-1197 MELMFVALIAVSN
+1197 MELMFAALIAVSN

-1249 RALAAVSVLELLFA
+1249 RALAAVAVLELLFA

-1268 TKYAKDCKNNLVVM
+1268 TKYAKDCKNDLVVM
-1282 TVAIG
+1282 TVSIG

-1316 TFALMIKVTQV
+1316 TFALMIKVTHV

-1361 SAIKSSAAL
+1361 SVLKSSAAL
-1370 SVLLLAF
+1370 SVLLLSF

-1457 MLVMSGVVA
+1457 MLVMSGVIA

-1486 AISLGVLL
+1486 AISLGILL

-1504 GLAKGA
+1504 GLAKGV
-1510 DAKAIGYMA
+1510 DVKAIGYMA

-1526 ELAAI
+1526 ELAVI
-1531 LGVMDKLGVE
+1531 LGAMDKLGVE

-1614 VIEKIGNAIGSFFG
+1614 VIEKIGNTIGSFFG

-1648 LSQFMVNASPFIMTA
+1648 LSEFMENASSFFKMA
-1663 KTIDPS
+1663 NDIDPA

-1690 DQLTSWIT
+1690 DQLTSWFT
-1698 GGVNFEDFGNKMKGF
+1698 GGVKFDEFGSQMKGF
-1713 GEAIGEFSSAVKGKV
+1713 GEAIAEFSSTVKGKV

-1784 DTVAGK
+1784 GTVAGK

-1960 GKNMKKFAKEIV
+1960 GKNMKKFAKEVV
-1972 DVDTVSLAA
+1972 DIDTVSLAA
-1981 FTAQVRGLYDLV
+1981 FTAQVQGLYDLV

-2041 QGIVINVESKK
+2041 QGIVINIESKK

-2066 RNGIAVNA
+2066 RNGIAINA
-2074 NQATTAVSSIMR
+2074 NQATAAVSSIMR

-2115 DHAWR
+2115 DHAWK

-2154 YTVMGFVNGIDRFS
+2154 YTVMGFVNGLDRFS

-2228 NGSGSIALRANAQYA
+2228 NGNGSIALRANAQYA
-2243 SKMANNQNGMN
+2243 SRMANNQNGAN

-2264 SDKFNMTP
+2264 GDKFNATP

-2280 MTYDDGS
+2280 ITYSDGS
-2287 NIAEA
+2287 EVASAID
-2292 MQTIFRATRIE
+2292 TLVRATRI
-2303 GRM
+2303 GRRA

>member
-299 IKQNGPLVELLNALR
+299 IKQNGPLVELFNALR
-314 VKINDIKA
+314 IKINDVKA

-344 FVNGIDV
+344 FINGIDV

-585 SEMFEPITSDTLYNL
+585 SEMFDPINSDTLYNL
-600 TESINKFS
+600 AESINRFS

-642 LKFGIKVVS
+642 LKFGIKVIS

-676 DATDFSNLFGK
+676 DATNFSNLFGK

-702 VNEWIDGLKA
+702 VKNWIDGLKA
-712 ADNIPEYILKGLING
+712 ADNIPEYILKGLVDG

-735 VQSIVELGKMLLEG
+735 IQSIVELGKMLLEG

-756 HSPSTKFFEIGRFIV
+756 HSPSTKFFEIGQFII
-771 QGLINGIKDGFS
+771 QGLVNGIQNGFS
-783 TVINTIKSLCKKCIS
+783 TVINTIKSLGKKCIS
-798 SINEIDF
+798 SIKEI
-805 GGTFTNSVGNG
+805 
-816 VQNGFSN
+816 
-823 ILNFIKS
+823 
-830 LGKKCIDGIKSL
+830 
-842 NFGKAFAVGIGT
+842 NFGKVFAVGVGA
-854 GMLAVTYKMAD
+854 GMLAITYKMAD

-870 SKAIE
+870 SKAVE

-892 SVFDSISAS
+892 SVFDSISTS
-901 ITKRA
+901 IAQRT

-913 VSKGVL
+913 VSKGILNMALAIGVL
-919 NIAFAMGI
+919 
-927 FAASLAVLSKIDET
+927 AASLVVLSKVDED
-941 SLGNAMVAID
+941 SLERAVITIG

-1055 VIKQVDGLEASGIAK
+1055 VIKQVDGLEASGIVK

-1103 LKMSFALAIMVGVI
+1103 LKMSFALVIMVGVI

-1128 VKGTIVVGVLGVLF
+1128 VKGTIVVGVLGILF

-1182 ISDDEISRGMSVIIK
+1182 ISDDEISRGMSIIIK
-1197 MELMFVALIAVSN
+1197 MELMFAALIAVSN

-1233 TGVLFVLSK
+1233 TGVLFVLRK

-1504 GLAKGA
+1504 DLAKGA

-1548 ALSTLLLAMSGALV
+1548 ALSTLLIAMSGALV

-1648 LSQFMVNASPFIMTA
+1648 LSQFMENASSFFKMA
-1663 KTIDPS
+1663 NDIDPA

-1690 DQLTSWIT
+1690 DQLTSWFT
-1698 GGVNFEDFGNKMKGF
+1698 GGVKFDEFGTQMVGF
-1713 GEAIGEFSSAVKGKV
+1713 GEAIAEFSSTVKGKV

-1769 SANIV
+1769 STNIV

-1784 DTVAGK
+1784 GTVAGK

-1844 EFSGTVTG
+1844 EFSATVTG
-1852 NISLESI
+1852 NISKDGVTD
-1859 QAAANAGTMLTTLQ
+1859 AANAGEMLATLQ
-1873 SSIDP
+1873 AKKGSIGGVISWFTGDNS
-1878 IDGIIQKF
+1878 
-1886 KGQKDLA
+1886 LA
-1893 TFGEK
+1893 TFGEN

-1903 QAMVDFSEEVSGN
+1903 QTMVDFSEEVSGN

-1932 ADLHSKLSGTEDSK
+1932 ADLHSKLSETEDSK

-1960 GKNMKKFAKEIV
+1960 GKNMKKFAKEVSGI
-1972 DVDTVSLAA
+1972 DTVSLAA
-1981 FTAQVRGLYDLV
+1981 FTAQVQGLYDLV

-2041 QGIVINVESKK
+2041 QGIVINMESKK

-2066 RNGIAVNA
+2066 RNGIAINA

-2264 SDKFNMTP
+2264 GDKFNMTP

>member
-1 MSATIDEKVVEMRFD
+1 MSTTIDEKVVEMRFD

-299 IKQNGPLVELLNALR
+299 IKQNGPLVELFNALR
-314 VKINDIKA
+314 VKINDVKA

-344 FVNGIDV
+344 FINGVDV

-541 KTGTPLSEL
+541 KTGTPLNEL
-550 ITQLEKPSGKE
+550 ISQLEKPSGKE

-576 FAKTFKQAF
+576 LAKTFKQAF
-585 SEMFEPITSDTLYNL
+585 SEMFDPITSDTLYNL

-702 VNEWIDGLKA
+702 VKEWIDGLKA
-712 ADNIPEYILKGLING
+712 ADNIPEYILKGLVNG
-727 IKNGATTA
+727 IKNGTTIA

-756 HSPSTKFFEIGRFIV
+756 HSPSTKFFEIGQFII
-771 QGLINGIKDGFS
+771 QGLVNGIQNGFS
-783 TVINTIKSLCKKCIS
+783 TVINL
-798 SINEIDF
+798 
-805 GGTFTNSVGNG
+805 
-816 VQNGFSN
+816 
-823 ILNFIKS
+823 IKS
-830 LGKKCIDGIKSL
+830 LGKKCIDGMKEI
-842 NFGKAFAVGIGT
+842 NFGKVFAVGVGA

-870 SKAIE
+870 SKAVE

-882 GVGKLLTSFG
+882 GVGKVLTSFG
-892 SVFDSISAS
+892 SIFDSISTS
-901 ITKRA
+901 ITKRT

-913 VSKGVL
+913 VSKGILNMALAIGVL
-919 NIAFAMGI
+919 
-927 FAASLAVLSKIDET
+927 AASLVVLSKVDEN
-941 SLGNAMVAID
+941 SLERAVITIG
-951 IMAATLVGLSLALSK
+951 IMAATLAGLSLALAK

-973 SKPTVS
+973 SKPTFS

-1055 VIKQVDGLEASGIAK
+1055 VIKQIDGLESSGIAK
-1070 GLTVIGLLGTFFT
+1070 GLTVIGLLDTFFA

-1103 LKMSFALAIMVGVI
+1103 LKMSFALVIMVGVI

-1197 MELMFVALIAVSN
+1197 MELMFAALIAVSN

-1249 RALAAVSVLELLFA
+1249 RALAAVAVLELLFA

-1268 TKYAKDCKNNLVVM
+1268 TKYAKDCKNNLIVM

-1293 VALSFIKPERLA
+1293 VGLSFIKPERLA

-1327 SKNTKQMIRTLGT
+1327 SKNTKQMIRTLST

-1430 GLLLNSMATAFVI
+1430 GLLLNSMAAAMFI

-1486 AISLGVLL
+1486 AISLGILL
-1494 NAMAAAMIVL
+1494 NAMAAAMFIL
-1504 GLAKGA
+1504 GLAEGT

-1526 ELAAI
+1526 ELAVI
-1531 LGVMDKLGVE
+1531 LGTMDKLGVE

-1548 ALSTLLLAMSGALV
+1548 ALSTLLMAMSGALV
-1562 ILGLVGAMGAA
+1562 ILGVVGAMGAS

-1642 PEIGTK
+1642 PEIGAK

-1690 DQLTSWIT
+1690 DQLTSWLT

-1713 GEAIGEFSSAVKGKV
+1713 GEAIAEFSSAVKGKV

-1737 NAGKMLAALNKELP
+1737 NAGKMLAELNKALP
-1751 KEGGFVQAIT
+1751 KEGGFIQKIT
-1761 GESHMDTF
+1761 GVSNMGTF
-1769 SANIV
+1769 AENI
-1774 KFGNAIVEFS
+1774 KAFGSAIVEFS
-1784 DTVAGK
+1784 STVAGNIDK
-1790 VDPQGVEDASNAGKM
+1790 QGVEDASNAGKM
-1805 LAELNSSLPKSDGVW
+1805 LSELNSSLPKSDGVW

-1830 TFATN
+1830 TFAEN
-1835 IVAFGNAIK
+1835 IKSFGEAIVD
-1844 EFSGTVTG
+1844 FSTTVTG
-1852 NISLESI
+1852 NISKDGVTD
-1859 QAAANAGTMLTTLQ
+1859 AANAGEMLATLQ
-1873 SSIDP
+1873 AKFTP
-1878 IDGIIQKF
+1878 IGGVITFFTGK
-1886 KGQKDLA
+1886 KDFA
-1893 TFGEK
+1893 TFGEQ

-1946 FKKLKKFGSSLKDF
+1946 FKTLKKFGSSLKDF
-1960 GKNMKKFAKEIV
+1960 GKNMKKFANEVV

-1981 FTAQVRGLYDLV
+1981 FTAQVQGLYDLV

-1998 TDVSGLSTFID
+1998 TDVSGLSTFIE

-2019 DGFVASFTD
+2019 DGFVSSFTD

-2041 QGIVINVESKK
+2041 QGIVINIESKK

-2066 RNGIAVNA
+2066 RNGIAINA

-2115 DHAWR
+2115 DHAWK

-2125 RQMAKNAETAARKE
+2125 RQMAKDAETAARKE

-2176 AMANSA
+2176 AMASSA
-2182 LQNTQAVIS
+2182 LQNTQAAIS

-2228 NGSGSIALRANAQYA
+2228 NGNGSIALRANAQYA
-2243 SKMANNQNGMN
+2243 SRMANNQNGTN

-2264 SDKFNMTP
+2264 GDKFSDIQSN
-2272 GNTYTING
+2272 NYSING
-2280 MTYDDGS
+2280 ITYSDGS
-2287 NIAEA
+2287 EVASAID
-2292 MQTIFRATRIE
+2292 TLVRATRI
-2303 GRM
+2303 GRRA

>member
-43 TKGLQD
+43 TKGIQD

-299 IKQNGPLVELLNALR
+299 IKQNGPLVELFNALR
-314 VKINDIKA
+314 VKINDVKA

-330 FTTGVTRAANALTK
+330 FTTGVTRAANVLTK

-365 DNLISRITSA
+365 DTLISRITSA

-411 AAGKLSGSIIIET
+411 AAGKLSGGIIIET

-454 RVIRGDFGNND
+454 RVIRGDFGDND

-513 SLSDSELKNAGYTDE
+513 SLSDSELKNVGYTDE

-585 SEMFEPITSDTLYNL
+585 SEMFDPITSDTLYNL
-600 TESINKFS
+600 AESINKFS

-702 VNEWIDGLKA
+702 VKNWIDGLKA
-712 ADNIPEYILKGLING
+712 ADNIPEYILKGLVDG

-756 HSPSTKFFEIGRFIV
+756 HSPSTKFFEIGQFII
-771 QGLINGIKDGFS
+771 QGLVNGIQNGFS
-783 TVINTIKSLCKKCIS
+783 TVINTIKSLGKKCIS
-798 SINEIDF
+798 SIKEI
-805 GGTFTNSVGNG
+805 
-816 VQNGFSN
+816 
-823 ILNFIKS
+823 
-830 LGKKCIDGIKSL
+830 
-842 NFGKAFAVGIGT
+842 NFGKVFAVGVGA
-854 GMLAVTYKMAD
+854 GMLTITYKMAD

-870 SKAIE
+870 SKAVE

-901 ITKRA
+901 ITKRT

-913 VSKGVL
+913 VSKGILNMALAIGVL
-919 NIAFAMGI
+919 
-927 FAASLAVLSKIDET
+927 AASLVVLSKVDED
-941 SLGNAMVAID
+941 SLERAVITIG

-979 ILAIGASLLLVSEA
+979 ILAISASLLLVSEA

-1055 VIKQVDGLEASGIAK
+1055 VIKQIDGLEASGIAK
-1070 GLTVIGLLGTFFT
+1070 GLTVIGLLGTFFA
-1083 VMVKVSEHAGA
+1083 VMVKVSEHAGE

-1103 LKMSFALAIMVGVI
+1103 LKMSFALVIMVGVI

-1197 MELMFVALIAVSN
+1197 MELMFAALIAVSN

-1287 LLAGAI
+1287 LLVGAI

-1340 MMGVVALLAGIIT
+1340 MMGVVVLLAGIIT

-1504 GLAKGA
+1504 GLAKGT

-1526 ELAAI
+1526 ELAVI

-1548 ALSTLLLAMSGALV
+1548 ALSTLLIAMSGALV
-1562 ILGLVGAMGAA
+1562 ILGLVGAMGAS

-1588 GGLIVGIGALMEKVP
+1588 GGLIVGIGALMEKMP

-1648 LSQFMVNASPFIMTA
+1648 LSQFMENASSFFKMA
-1663 KTIDPS
+1663 NDIDPA

-1690 DQLTSWIT
+1690 DQLTSWFT
-1698 GGVNFEDFGNKMKGF
+1698 GGVKFDEFGTQMVGF
-1713 GEAIGEFSSAVKGKV
+1713 GEAIAEFSSTVKGKV

-1769 SANIV
+1769 STNIV

-1784 DTVAGK
+1784 GTVAGK

-1852 NISLESI
+1852 NISKDGVTD
-1859 QAAANAGTMLTTLQ
+1859 AANAGEMLAALN
-1873 SSIDP
+1873 DNMHP
-1878 IDGIIQKF
+1878 IGGAISWF
-1886 KGQKDLA
+1886 KGESDLA
-1893 TFGEK
+1893 TFGEN

-1903 QAMVDFSEEVSGN
+1903 QSMVDFSEEVSGN

-1932 ADLHSKLSGTEDSK
+1932 ADLHSKLSETEDSK

-1960 GKNMKKFAKEIV
+1960 GKNMKKFAKEVVGI
-1972 DVDTVSLAA
+1972 DTVSLAA
-1981 FTAQVRGLYDLV
+1981 FTAQVQGLYDLV

-2041 QGIVINVESKK
+2041 QGIVINIESKK

-2066 RNGIAVNA
+2066 RNGIAINA
-2074 NQATTAVSSIMR
+2074 NQATTSVSSIMR

-2125 RQMAKNAETAARKE
+2125 RQMARNAEVAARKE

-2168 YLADRSSR
+2168 HLADRSSR

-2198 ASNFDYEPTIRPVVD
+2198 ASNFDYEPTIHPVVD

-2228 NGSGSIALRANAQYA
+2228 NGNGSIALRANAQYA
-2243 SKMANNQNGMN
+2243 SKMANNQNGAN

-2264 SDKFNMTP
+2264 GDKFNMTP

-2280 MTYDDGS
+2280 ITYSDGS
-2287 NIAEA
+2287 EVASAID
-2292 MQTIFRATRIE
+2292 TLVRATRI
-2303 GRM
+2303 GRRA

>member
-43 TKGLQD
+43 TKGIQD

-299 IKQNGPLVELLNALR
+299 IKQNGPLVELFNALR
-314 VKINDIKA
+314 VKINDVKA

-330 FTTGVTRAANALTK
+330 FTTGVTRAANVLTK
-344 FVNGIDV
+344 FINGIDV

-365 DNLISRITSA
+365 DTLISRITSA

-411 AAGKLSGSIIIET
+411 AAGKLSGGIIIET

-513 SLSDSELKNAGYTDE
+513 SLSDSELKNVGYTDE

-585 SEMFEPITSDTLYNL
+585 SEMFDPITSDTLYNL
-600 TESINKFS
+600 AESINKFS

-702 VNEWIDGLKA
+702 VKNWIDGLKA
-712 ADNIPEYILKGLING
+712 ADNIPEYILKGLADG
-727 IKNGATTA
+727 IKNGATTV

-756 HSPSTKFFEIGRFIV
+756 HSPSTKFFEIGQFII
-771 QGLINGIKDGFS
+771 QGLVNGIQNGFS
-783 TVINTIKSLCKKCIS
+783 TVINTIKSLGKKCIS
-798 SINEIDF
+798 SIKEI
-805 GGTFTNSVGNG
+805 
-816 VQNGFSN
+816 
-823 ILNFIKS
+823 
-830 LGKKCIDGIKSL
+830 
-842 NFGKAFAVGIGT
+842 NFGKVFAVGVGA
-854 GMLAVTYKMAD
+854 GMLAITYKMAD

-870 SKAIE
+870 SKAVE

-901 ITKRA
+901 ITKRT

-913 VSKGVL
+913 VSKGILNMALAIGVL
-919 NIAFAMGI
+919 
-927 FAASLAVLSKIDET
+927 AASLVVLSKVDED
-941 SLGNAMVAID
+941 SLERAVITIG

-993 MSKLNGMNPDQMK
+993 MSKLNDMNPDQMK

-1055 VIKQVDGLEASGIAK
+1055 VIKQIDGLEASGIAK
-1070 GLTVIGLLGTFFT
+1070 GLTVIGLLGTFFA
-1083 VMVKVSEHAGA
+1083 VMVKVSEHAGE

-1103 LKMSFALAIMVGVI
+1103 LKMSFALVIMVGVI

-1128 VKGTIVVGVLGVLF
+1128 IKGTIVVGVLGVLF

-1150 YAGEHGAKAG
+1150 YAGENGKKAG

-1197 MELMFVALIAVSN
+1197 MELMFAALIAVSN

-1504 GLAKGA
+1504 GLAKGT

-1526 ELAAI
+1526 ELAVI

-1548 ALSTLLLAMSGALV
+1548 ALSTLLIAMSGALV
-1562 ILGLVGAMGAA
+1562 ILGLVGAMGAS

-1588 GGLIVGIGALMEKVP
+1588 GGLIVGIGALMEKMP

-1648 LSQFMVNASPFIMTA
+1648 LSQFMENASSFFKMA
-1663 KTIDPS
+1663 NDIDPA

-1690 DQLTSWIT
+1690 DQLTSWFT
-1698 GGVNFEDFGNKMKGF
+1698 GGVKFDEFGTQMVGF
-1713 GEAIGEFSSAVKGKV
+1713 GEAIAEFSSTVKGKV

-1737 NAGKMLAALNKELP
+1737 NAGKMLAALNNELP

-1769 SANIV
+1769 STNIV

-1784 DTVAGK
+1784 GTVAGK

-1805 LAELNSSLPKSDGVW
+1805 LSELNSSLPKSDGVW

-1852 NISLESI
+1852 NISKDGVTD
-1859 QAAANAGTMLTTLQ
+1859 AANAGEMLATLQ
-1873 SSIDP
+1873 AKKGSIGGVISWFTGDNS
-1878 IDGIIQKF
+1878 
-1886 KGQKDLA
+1886 LA
-1893 TFGEK
+1893 TFGEN

-1903 QAMVDFSEEVSGN
+1903 QSMVDFSEEVSGN

-1960 GKNMKKFAKEIV
+1960 GKNMKKFAKEVVGI
-1972 DVDTVSLAA
+1972 DTVSLAA
-1981 FTAQVRGLYDLV
+1981 FTAQVQGLYDLV

-2041 QGIVINVESKK
+2041 QGIVINIESKK

-2066 RNGIAVNA
+2066 RNGIAINA
-2074 NQATTAVSSIMR
+2074 NQATTSVSSIMR

-2125 RQMAKNAETAARKE
+2125 RQMARNAEVAARKE

-2168 YLADRSSR
+2168 HLADRSSR

-2228 NGSGSIALRANAQYA
+2228 NGNGSIALRANAQYA
-2243 SKMANNQNGMN
+2243 SKMANNQNGTN

-2264 SDKFNMTP
+2264 GDKFNMTP

-2280 MTYDDGS
+2280 ITYSDGS
-2287 NIAEA
+2287 EVASAID
-2292 MQTIFRATRIE
+2292 TLVRATRI
-2303 GRM
+2303 GRRA

>member
-299 IKQNGPLVELLNALR
+299 IKQNGPLVELFNALR
-314 VKINDIKA
+314 VKINDVKA

-330 FTTGVTRAANALTK
+330 FTTGVTRAANVLTK
-344 FVNGIDV
+344 FINGIDV

-365 DNLISRITSA
+365 DTLISRITSA

-429 GAETEASKAT
+429 CAETEASKAT

-513 SLSDSELKNAGYTDE
+513 SLSDSELKNVGYTDE

-585 SEMFEPITSDTLYNL
+585 SEMFDPITSDTVYNL
-600 TESINKFS
+600 AESINKFS

-702 VNEWIDGLKA
+702 VKNWIDGLKA
-712 ADNIPEYILKGLING
+712 ADNIPEYILKGLVDG

-756 HSPSTKFFEIGRFIV
+756 HSPSTKFFEIGQFII
-771 QGLINGIKDGFS
+771 QGLVNGIQNGFS
-783 TVINTIKSLCKKCIS
+783 TVINTIKSLGKKCIS
-798 SINEIDF
+798 SIKEI
-805 GGTFTNSVGNG
+805 
-816 VQNGFSN
+816 
-823 ILNFIKS
+823 
-830 LGKKCIDGIKSL
+830 
-842 NFGKAFAVGIGT
+842 NFGKIFAVGVGA
-854 GMLAVTYKMAD
+854 GMLTITYKMAD

-870 SKAIE
+870 SKAVE

-901 ITKRA
+901 ITKRT

-913 VSKGVL
+913 VSKGILNMALAIGVL
-919 NIAFAMGI
+919 
-927 FAASLAVLSKIDET
+927 AASLVVLSKVDED
-941 SLGNAMVAID
+941 SLERAVITIG

-1011 ITGILALLTTVALA
+1011 ITGILSLLTTVALA

-1055 VIKQVDGLEASGIAK
+1055 VIKQIDGLEASGIVK
-1070 GLTVIGLLGTFFT
+1070 GLTVIGLLGTFFA

-1103 LKMSFALAIMVGVI
+1103 LKMSFALVIMVGVI

-1182 ISDDEISRGMSVIIK
+1182 ISDDEISRGMRVIIK
-1197 MELMFVALIAVSN
+1197 MELMFAALIAVSN

-1268 TKYAKDCKNNLVVM
+1268 TKYVKDCKNNLVVM

-1361 SAIKSSAAL
+1361 SVIKSSAAL

-1415 SALNLEGSIQSATAI
+1415 SALNLERSIQSATAI

-1449 IDKSVMSN
+1449 IDKSVVSN

-1519 LMGLVVA
+1519 LIGLVVA

-1548 ALSTLLLAMSGALV
+1548 ALSTLLIAMSGALV
-1562 ILGLVGAMGAA
+1562 ILGLVGAMGAS

-1648 LSQFMVNASPFIMTA
+1648 LSQFMENASSFFKMA
-1663 KTIDPS
+1663 NDIDPA

-1690 DQLTSWIT
+1690 DQLTSWFT
-1698 GGVNFEDFGNKMKGF
+1698 GGVKFDEFGTQMVGF
-1713 GEAIGEFSSAVKGKV
+1713 GEAIAEFSSTVKGKV

-1903 QAMVDFSEEVSGN
+1903 QAMVDFSKEVSGN

-1932 ADLHSKLSGTEDSK
+1932 ADLHSKLSETEDSK

-1960 GKNMKKFAKEIV
+1960 GKNMKKFAKEVV
-1972 DVDTVSLAA
+1972 DIDTVSLAA
-1981 FTAQVRGLYDLV
+1981 FTAQVQGLYDLV

-2041 QGIVINVESKK
+2041 QGIVVNIESKK

-2066 RNGIAVNA
+2066 RNGIAINA
-2074 NQATTAVSSIMR
+2074 NQATASVSSIMR

-2125 RQMAKNAETAARKE
+2125 RQMARNAEVAARKE

-2168 YLADRSSR
+2168 HLADRSSR

-2182 LQNTQAVIS
+2182 LQNTQEVIS

-2228 NGSGSIALRANAQYA
+2228 NGNGSIALRANAQYA
-2243 SKMANNQNGMN
+2243 SKMANNQNGTN

-2264 SDKFNMTP
+2264 GDKFNMTP

-2280 MTYDDGS
+2280 ITYSDGS
-2287 NIAEA
+2287 EVASAID
-2292 MQTIFRATRIE
+2292 TLVRATRI
-2303 GRM
+2303 GRRA

>member
-1 MSATIDEKVVEMRFD
+1 
-16 NRNFEKN
+16 
-23 VKTTMSSL
+23 
-31 DRLKQKLKLDGA
+31 
-43 TKGLQD
+43 
-49 VSRAA
+49 
-54 NNISLDHIASG
+54 
-65 VEQLQKRFSTFGI
+65 
-78 VGMRVVENVTDSVI
+78 
-92 SLFKKT
+92 
-98 NSYITSTIK
+98 
-107 SGGISRAMNLENAN
+107 
-121 FQLMGLLKN
+121 
-130 EKDVAAV
+130 
-137 MEDVSY
+137 
-143 GVDGTAYGLDAAAKV
+143 
-158 ASQLAASGM
+158 
-167 RAGDSMKS
+167 
-175 ALRGIS
+175 
-181 GVAAMTNSSY
+181 MTNSSY

-299 IKQNGPLVELLNALR
+299 IKQNGPLVELFNALR
-314 VKINDIKA
+314 IKINDVKA

-344 FVNGIDV
+344 FINGIDV
-351 SKIFEKFS
+351 SKIFEKFN

-585 SEMFEPITSDTLYNL
+585 SEMFDPITSDTLYNL
-600 TESINKFS
+600 AESINKFS

-702 VNEWIDGLKA
+702 VKNWIDGLKA

-735 VQSIVELGKMLLEG
+735 VQSIVELGKMLLDG

-756 HSPSTKFFEIGRFIV
+756 HSPSTKFFEIGQFII
-771 QGLINGIKDGFS
+771 QGLVNGIQNGFS
-783 TVINTIKSLCKKCIS
+783 TVINTIKSLGKKCIS
-798 SINEIDF
+798 SIKEI
-805 GGTFTNSVGNG
+805 
-816 VQNGFSN
+816 
-823 ILNFIKS
+823 
-830 LGKKCIDGIKSL
+830 
-842 NFGKAFAVGIGT
+842 NFGKVFAVGVGV

-870 SKAIE
+870 SKSIE

-901 ITKRA
+901 ITKRT

-913 VSKGVL
+913 VSKGILNMALAIGVL
-919 NIAFAMGI
+919 
-927 FAASLAVLSKIDET
+927 AASLVVLSKVDED
-941 SLGNAMVAID
+941 SLERAVITIG

-966 MDKFGDF
+966 MNKFGDF

-1025 LSNFSKGPVDIAGSG
+1025 LSNFSKGPIDIAGSG

-1055 VIKQVDGLEASGIAK
+1055 VIKQIDGLEASGIAK

-1103 LKMSFALAIMVGVI
+1103 LKMSFALVIMVGVI

-1197 MELMFVALIAVSN
+1197 MELMFAALIAVSN

-1305 AASLALTSVMA
+1305 AASFALTSIMA

-1548 ALSTLLLAMSGALV
+1548 ALSTLLIAMSGALV

-1648 LSQFMVNASPFIMTA
+1648 LSQFMENASSFFKMA
-1663 KTIDPS
+1663 NDIDPA

-1690 DQLTSWIT
+1690 DQLTSWFT
-1698 GGVNFEDFGNKMKGF
+1698 GGVKFDEFGTQMVGF
-1713 GEAIGEFSSAVKGKV
+1713 GEAIAEFSSTVKGKV

-1769 SANIV
+1769 STNIV

-1903 QAMVDFSEEVSGN
+1903 QAMVDFSKEVSGN

-1932 ADLHSKLSGTEDSK
+1932 ADLHSKLSETEDSK

-1960 GKNMKKFAKEIV
+1960 GKNMKKFAKEVV
-1972 DVDTVSLAA
+1972 DIDTVSLAA
-1981 FTAQVRGLYDLV
+1981 FTAQVQGLYDLV

-2041 QGIVINVESKK
+2041 QGIVINIESKK

-2066 RNGIAVNA
+2066 RNGIAINA
-2074 NQATTAVSSIMR
+2074 NQATTSVSSIMR

-2264 SDKFNMTP
+2264 GDKFNMTP

>member
-43 TKGLQD
+43 TKGIQD

-299 IKQNGPLVELLNALR
+299 IKQNGPLVELFNALR
-314 VKINDIKA
+314 VKINDVKA

-330 FTTGVTRAANALTK
+330 FTTGVTRAANVLTK
-344 FVNGIDV
+344 FINGIDV

-365 DNLISRITSA
+365 DTLISRITSA

-513 SLSDSELKNAGYTDE
+513 SLSDSELKNVGYTDE

-585 SEMFEPITSDTLYNL
+585 SEMFDPITSDTLYNL
-600 TESINKFS
+600 AESINKFS

-702 VNEWIDGLKA
+702 VKNWIDGLKA
-712 ADNIPEYILKGLING
+712 ADNIPEYILKGLVDG

-756 HSPSTKFFEIGRFIV
+756 HSPSTKFFEIGQFII
-771 QGLINGIKDGFS
+771 QGLVNGIQNGFS
-783 TVINTIKSLCKKCIS
+783 TVINTIKSLGKKCIS
-798 SINEIDF
+798 SIKEI
-805 GGTFTNSVGNG
+805 
-816 VQNGFSN
+816 
-823 ILNFIKS
+823 
-830 LGKKCIDGIKSL
+830 
-842 NFGKAFAVGIGT
+842 NFGKVFAVGVGA
-854 GMLAVTYKMAD
+854 GMLTITYKMAD

-870 SKAIE
+870 SKAVE

-901 ITKRA
+901 ITKRT

-913 VSKGVL
+913 VSKGILNMALAIGVL
-919 NIAFAMGI
+919 
-927 FAASLAVLSKIDET
+927 AASLVVLSKVDED
-941 SLGNAMVAID
+941 SLERAVITIG

-979 ILAIGASLLLVSEA
+979 ILAISASLLLVSEA

-1055 VIKQVDGLEASGIAK
+1055 VIKQIDGLEASGIAK
-1070 GLTVIGLLGTFFT
+1070 GLTVIGLLGTFFA
-1083 VMVKVSEHAGA
+1083 VMVKVSEHAGE

-1103 LKMSFALAIMVGVI
+1103 LKMSFALVIMVGVI

-1197 MELMFVALIAVSN
+1197 MELMFAALIAVSN

-1340 MMGVVALLAGIIT
+1340 MMGVVVLLAGIIT

-1504 GLAKGA
+1504 GLAKGT

-1526 ELAAI
+1526 ELAVI

-1548 ALSTLLLAMSGALV
+1548 ALSTLLIAMSGALV
-1562 ILGLVGAMGAA
+1562 ILGLVGAMGAS

-1588 GGLIVGIGALMEKVP
+1588 GGLIVGIGALMEKMP

-1648 LSQFMVNASPFIMTA
+1648 LSQFMENASSFFKMA
-1663 KTIDPS
+1663 NDIDPA

-1690 DQLTSWIT
+1690 DQLTSWFT
-1698 GGVNFEDFGNKMKGF
+1698 GGVKFDEFGTQMVGF
-1713 GEAIGEFSSAVKGKV
+1713 GEAIAEFSSTVKGKV

-1769 SANIV
+1769 STNIV

-1784 DTVAGK
+1784 GTVAGK

-1852 NISLESI
+1852 NISKDGVTD
-1859 QAAANAGTMLTTLQ
+1859 AANAGEMLAALN
-1873 SSIDP
+1873 DNMHP
-1878 IDGIIQKF
+1878 IGGAISWF
-1886 KGQKDLA
+1886 KGESDLA
-1893 TFGEK
+1893 TFGEN

-1903 QAMVDFSEEVSGN
+1903 QSMVDFSEEVSGN

-1932 ADLHSKLSGTEDSK
+1932 ADLHSKLSETEDSK

-1960 GKNMKKFAKEIV
+1960 GKNMKKFAKEVVGI
-1972 DVDTVSLAA
+1972 DTVSLAA
-1981 FTAQVRGLYDLV
+1981 FTAQVQGLYDLV

-2041 QGIVINVESKK
+2041 QGIVINIESKK

-2066 RNGIAVNA
+2066 RNGIAINA
-2074 NQATTAVSSIMR
+2074 NQATTSVSSIMR

-2125 RQMAKNAETAARKE
+2125 RQMARNAEVAARKE

-2168 YLADRSSR
+2168 HLADRSSR

-2198 ASNFDYEPTIRPVVD
+2198 ASNFDYEPTIHPVVD

-2228 NGSGSIALRANAQYA
+2228 NGNGSIALRANAQYA
-2243 SKMANNQNGMN
+2243 SKMANNQNGAN

-2264 SDKFNMTP
+2264 GDKFNMTP

-2280 MTYDDGS
+2280 ITYSDGS
-2287 NIAEA
+2287 EVASAID
-2292 MQTIFRATRIE
+2292 TLVRATRI
-2303 GRM
+2303 GRRA

>member
-1 MSATIDEKVVEMRFD
+1 MSTTIDEKVVEMRFD

-158 ASQLAASGM
+158 ASQLAARL

-299 IKQNGPLVELLNALR
+299 IKQNGPLVELFNALR
-314 VKINDIKA
+314 VKINDVKA

-585 SEMFEPITSDTLYNL
+585 SEMFDPINSDTLYNL
-600 TESINKFS
+600 AESINRFS

-642 LKFGIKVVS
+642 LKFGIKVIS

-702 VNEWIDGLKA
+702 VKNWIDGLKA
-712 ADNIPEYILKGLING
+712 ADNIPEYILKGLVNG

-756 HSPSTKFFEIGRFIV
+756 HSPSTKFFEIGQFII
-771 QGLINGIKDGFS
+771 QGLVNGIQNGFS
-783 TVINTIKSLCKKCIS
+783 TVLNT
-798 SINEIDF
+798 
-805 GGTFTNSVGNG
+805 
-816 VQNGFSN
+816 
-823 ILNFIKS
+823 IKS
-830 LGKKCIDGIKSL
+830 LGKKCISSIKEI
-842 NFGKAFAVGIGT
+842 NFGKVFAVGVGA
-854 GMLAVTYKMAD
+854 GMLAITYKMAD

-870 SKAIE
+870 SKAVE

-901 ITKRA
+901 ITQRT

-913 VSKGVL
+913 VSKGILNMALAIGVL
-919 NIAFAMGI
+919 
-927 FAASLAVLSKIDET
+927 AASLVVLSKVDED
-941 SLGNAMVAID
+941 SLERAVITIG

-966 MDKFGDF
+966 IDKFGDF

-1055 VIKQVDGLEASGIAK
+1055 VIKQVDGLEASGIVK
-1070 GLTVIGLLGTFFT
+1070 GLTVIGLLGTFFA

-1094 NGKKAGSML
+1094 NGKKAGAML
-1103 LKMSFALAIMVGVI
+1103 LKMSFALIIMVGVI

-1150 YAGEHGAKAG
+1150 YAGANGKKAG

-1197 MELMFVALIAVSN
+1197 MELMFAALIAVSN

-1249 RALAAVSVLELLFA
+1249 RALAAVAVLELLFA

-1268 TKYAKDCKNNLVVM
+1268 TKYAKDCKNDLVVM

-1287 LLAGAI
+1287 LLVGAI

-1316 TFALMIKVTQV
+1316 TFALMIKVTHV

-1494 NAMAAAMIVL
+1494 NAMAAAMLVL
-1504 GLAKGA
+1504 GLAKGT

-1526 ELAAI
+1526 ELAVI
-1531 LGVMDKLGVE
+1531 LGAMDKLGVE

-1548 ALSTLLLAMSGALV
+1548 ALSTLLVAMSGALV
-1562 ILGLVGAMGAA
+1562 ILGVVGTMGAS

-1648 LSQFMVNASPFIMTA
+1648 LSQFMENASSFFKMA
-1663 KTIDPS
+1663 NDIDPA

-1690 DQLTSWIT
+1690 DQLTSWFT
-1698 GGVNFEDFGNKMKGF
+1698 GGVKFDEFGTQMVGF
-1713 GEAIGEFSSAVKGKV
+1713 GEAIAEFSSTVKGKV

-1769 SANIV
+1769 STNIV

-1784 DTVAGK
+1784 GTVAGK

-1960 GKNMKKFAKEIV
+1960 GKNMKKFAKEVV

-1981 FTAQVRGLYDLV
+1981 FTAQVQGLYDLV

-2041 QGIVINVESKK
+2041 QGIVINIESKK

-2066 RNGIAVNA
+2066 RNGIAINA

-2115 DHAWR
+2115 DHAWK

-2125 RQMAKNAETAARKE
+2125 RQMAKDAETAARKE

-2176 AMANSA
+2176 AMASSA

-2228 NGSGSIALRANAQYA
+2228 NGNGSIALRANAQYA
-2243 SKMANNQNGMN
+2243 SKMANNQNGAN

-2264 SDKFNMTP
+2264 GDKFNMTP

-2280 MTYDDGS
+2280 ITYSDGS
-2287 NIAEA
+2287 EVASAID
-2292 MQTIFRATRIE
+2292 TLVRATRI
-2303 GRM
+2303 GRRA

>member
-43 TKGLQD
+43 TKGIQD

-585 SEMFEPITSDTLYNL
+585 SEMFDPITSDTLYNL

-702 VNEWIDGLKA
+702 VKNWIDGLKA
-712 ADNIPEYILKGLING
+712 ADNIPEYILKGLVDG

-756 HSPSTKFFEIGRFIV
+756 HSPSTKFFEIGKFII
-771 QGLINGIKDGFS
+771 QGLVNGIQNGFS
-783 TVINTIKSLCKKCIS
+783 TVINTIKSLGKKCIS
-798 SINEIDF
+798 SIKEI
-805 GGTFTNSVGNG
+805 
-816 VQNGFSN
+816 
-823 ILNFIKS
+823 
-830 LGKKCIDGIKSL
+830 
-842 NFGKAFAVGIGT
+842 NFGKVFAVGVGA
-854 GMLAVTYKMAD
+854 GMLTITYKMAD

-870 SKAIE
+870 SKAVE

-901 ITKRA
+901 ITKRT

-913 VSKGVL
+913 VSKGILNMALAIGVL
-919 NIAFAMGI
+919 
-927 FAASLAVLSKIDET
+927 AASLVVLSKVDED
-941 SLGNAMVAID
+941 SLERAVITIG

-979 ILAIGASLLLVSEA
+979 ILAISASLLLVSEA

-1055 VIKQVDGLEASGIAK
+1055 VIKQIDGLEASAIAK
-1070 GLTVIGLLGTFFT
+1070 GLTVIGLLGTFFA

-1103 LKMSFALAIMVGVI
+1103 LKMSFALIIMVGVI

-1128 VKGTIVVGVLGVLF
+1128 IKGTIVVGVLGVLF

-1197 MELMFVALIAVSN
+1197 MELMFAALIAVSN

-1548 ALSTLLLAMSGALV
+1548 ALSTLLIAMSGALV

-1648 LSQFMVNASPFIMTA
+1648 LSQFMENASSFFKMA
-1663 KTIDPS
+1663 NDIDPA

-1690 DQLTSWIT
+1690 DQLTSWFT
-1698 GGVNFEDFGNKMKGF
+1698 GGVKFDEFGTQMVGF
-1713 GEAIGEFSSAVKGKV
+1713 GEAIAEFSSTVKGKV

-1769 SANIV
+1769 STNIV

-1784 DTVAGK
+1784 GTVAGK

-1960 GKNMKKFAKEIV
+1960 GKNMKKFAKEVV
-1972 DVDTVSLAA
+1972 DIDTVSLAA
-1981 FTAQVRGLYDLV
+1981 FTAQVQGLYDLV

-2041 QGIVINVESKK
+2041 QGIVINIESKK

-2066 RNGIAVNA
+2066 RNGIAINA
-2074 NQATTAVSSIMR
+2074 NQATAAVSSIMR

-2115 DHAWR
+2115 DHAWK

-2154 YTVMGFVNGIDRFS
+2154 YTVMGFVNGLDRFS

-2213 TSDVLASASMITNMF
+2213 TSDVLASASMITSMF

-2264 SDKFNMTP
+2264 GDKFNMTP

>member
-43 TKGLQD
+43 TKGIQD

-299 IKQNGPLVELLNALR
+299 IKQNGPLVELFNALR
-314 VKINDIKA
+314 VKINDVKA

-330 FTTGVTRAANALTK
+330 FTTGVTRAANVLTK
-344 FVNGIDV
+344 FINGIDV

-365 DNLISRITSA
+365 DTLISRITSA

-411 AAGKLSGSIIIET
+411 AAGKLSGGIIIET

-454 RVIRGDFGNND
+454 RVIRGDFGDND

-488 KVWERNGHNWSN
+488 KVWERNGHNWSD

-508 TEAIA
+508 TEAIV
-513 SLSDSELKNAGYTDE
+513 SLSDSELKNVGYTDE

-585 SEMFEPITSDTLYNL
+585 SEMFDPITSDTLYNL
-600 TESINKFS
+600 AESINKFS

-702 VNEWIDGLKA
+702 VKNWIDGLKA
-712 ADNIPEYILKGLING
+712 ADNIPEYILKGLVDG

-749 IRDVLGI
+749 ICDVLGI
-756 HSPSTKFFEIGRFIV
+756 HSPSTKFFEIGKFII
-771 QGLINGIKDGFS
+771 QGLVNGIQNGFS
-783 TVINTIKSLCKKCIS
+783 TVINTIKSLGKKCIS
-798 SINEIDF
+798 SIKEI
-805 GGTFTNSVGNG
+805 
-816 VQNGFSN
+816 
-823 ILNFIKS
+823 
-830 LGKKCIDGIKSL
+830 
-842 NFGKAFAVGIGT
+842 NFGKVFAVGVGA
-854 GMLAVTYKMAD
+854 GMLAITYKMAD
-865 GFKTL
+865 GLKTL
-870 SKAIE
+870 SKAVE

-901 ITKRA
+901 ITKRT

-913 VSKGVL
+913 VSKGILNMALAIGVL
-919 NIAFAMGI
+919 
-927 FAASLAVLSKIDET
+927 AASLVALSKVDED
-941 SLGNAMVAID
+941 SLERAVITIG

-1055 VIKQVDGLEASGIAK
+1055 VIKQIDGLEASGIAK
-1070 GLTVIGLLGTFFT
+1070 GLTVIGLLGTFFA
-1083 VMVKVSEHAGA
+1083 VMVKVSEHAGE

-1103 LKMSFALAIMVGVI
+1103 LKMSFALVIMVGVI
-1117 KLAGKLEADEI
+1117 KLAGKLEADKI

-1197 MELMFVALIAVSN
+1197 MELMFAALIAVSN

-1526 ELAAI
+1526 ELAVI

-1548 ALSTLLLAMSGALV
+1548 ALSTLLIAMSGALV
-1562 ILGLVGAMGAA
+1562 ILGLVGAMGAS

-1588 GGLIVGIGALMEKVP
+1588 GGLIVGIGALMEKMP

-1648 LSQFMVNASPFIMTA
+1648 LSQFMENASSFFKMA
-1663 KTIDPS
+1663 NDIDPA

-1690 DQLTSWIT
+1690 DQLTSWFT
-1698 GGVNFEDFGNKMKGF
+1698 GGVKFDEFGTQMVGF
-1713 GEAIGEFSSAVKGKV
+1713 GEAIAEFSSTVKGKV

-1769 SANIV
+1769 STNIV

-1784 DTVAGK
+1784 GTVAGK

-1844 EFSGTVTG
+1844 EFSTTVTG
-1852 NISLESI
+1852 NINKDGVTD
-1859 QAAANAGTMLTTLQ
+1859 AANAGEMMVALSKKAPNMGGAVTFFTG
-1873 SSIDP
+1873 DN
-1878 IDGIIQKF
+1878 
-1886 KGQKDLA
+1886 DLA
-1893 TFGEK
+1893 TFGEN

-1903 QAMVDFSEEVSGN
+1903 QTMVDFSEEVSGN

-1932 ADLHSKLSGTEDSK
+1932 ADLHSKLSETEDSK

-1960 GKNMKKFAKEIV
+1960 GKNMKKFAKEVVGI
-1972 DVDTVSLAA
+1972 DTVSLAA
-1981 FTAQVRGLYDLV
+1981 FTAQVQGLYDLV

-2041 QGIVINVESKK
+2041 QGIVINIESKK

-2066 RNGIAVNA
+2066 RNGIAINA

-2125 RQMAKNAETAARKE
+2125 RQMARNAEVAARKE

-2168 YLADRSSR
+2168 HLADRSSR

-2228 NGSGSIALRANAQYA
+2228 NGNGSIALRANAQYA

-2264 SDKFNMTP
+2264 GDKFNMTP

-2280 MTYDDGS
+2280 ITYSDGS
-2287 NIAEA
+2287 EVASAID
-2292 MQTIFRATRIE
+2292 TLVRATRI
-2303 GRM
+2303 GRRA

>member
-1 MSATIDEKVVEMRFD
+1 
-16 NRNFEKN
+16 
-23 VKTTMSSL
+23 
-31 DRLKQKLKLDGA
+31 
-43 TKGLQD
+43 
-49 VSRAA
+49 
-54 NNISLDHIASG
+54 
-65 VEQLQKRFSTFGI
+65 
-78 VGMRVVENVTDSVI
+78 
-92 SLFKKT
+92 
-98 NSYITSTIK
+98 
-107 SGGISRAMNLENAN
+107 
-121 FQLMGLLKN
+121 
-130 EKDVAAV
+130 
-137 MEDVSY
+137 
-143 GVDGTAYGLDAAAKV
+143 
-158 ASQLAASGM
+158 
-167 RAGDSMKS
+167 MKS

-229 LTKVGNGAKV
+229 LTKVGKGAKV

-244 RDMVSKGKIDF
+244 REMVSKGEIDF

-299 IKQNGPLVELLNALR
+299 IKQNGPLVELFNALR
-314 VKINDIKA
+314 VKINDVKA

-351 SKIFEKFS
+351 GKIFEKFS

-454 RVIRGDFGNND
+454 RVIRGDFGDND

-585 SEMFEPITSDTLYNL
+585 SEMFDPITSDTLYNL

-702 VNEWIDGLKA
+702 VKEWIDGLKA
-712 ADNIPEYILKGLING
+712 ADNIPEYILKGLVNG

-735 VQSIVELGKMLLEG
+735 VQSIVELGRMLLDG

-756 HSPSTKFFEIGRFIV
+756 HSPSTKFFEIGQFII
-771 QGLINGIKDGFS
+771 QGLVNGIQNGFS
-783 TVINTIKSLCKKCIS
+783 TVINL
-798 SINEIDF
+798 
-805 GGTFTNSVGNG
+805 
-816 VQNGFSN
+816 
-823 ILNFIKS
+823 IKS
-830 LGKKCIDGIKSL
+830 LGKKCIDSIKEI
-842 NFGKAFAVGIGT
+842 NFGKVFAVGVGV

-870 SKAIE
+870 SKSIE
-875 AFSAPAK
+875 TFSAPAK

-901 ITKRA
+901 ITKRT

-913 VSKGVL
+913 VSKGILNMALAIGVL
-919 NIAFAMGI
+919 
-927 FAASLAVLSKIDET
+927 AASLVVLSKVDED
-941 SLGNAMVAID
+941 SLERAVITIG

-966 MDKFGDF
+966 MNKFGDF

-1055 VIKQVDGLEASGIAK
+1055 VIKQIDGLEASGIAK
-1070 GLTVIGLLGTFFT
+1070 GLTVIGLLGTFFA

-1103 LKMSFALAIMVGVI
+1103 LKMSFALVIMVGVI

-1128 VKGTIVVGVLGVLF
+1128 IKGTIVVGVLGVLF

-1197 MELMFVALIAVSN
+1197 MELMFAALIAVSN

-1233 TGVLFVLSK
+1233 TGVLVVLSK

-1249 RALAAVSVLELLFA
+1249 RALAAVAVLELLFA

-1268 TKYAKDCKNNLVVM
+1268 TKYAKDCKNDLVVM

-1327 SKNTKQMIRTLGT
+1327 SKNTKQMIRTLDT

-1361 SAIKSSAAL
+1361 SVLKSSAAL
-1370 SVLLLAF
+1370 SVLLLSF

-1457 MLVMSGVVA
+1457 MLVMSGVVV

-1486 AISLGVLL
+1486 AISLGILL

-1504 GLAKGA
+1504 GLAKGI
-1510 DAKAIGYMA
+1510 DVKAIGYMA

-1526 ELAAI
+1526 ELAVI
-1531 LGVMDKLGVE
+1531 LGTMDKLGVE

-1548 ALSTLLLAMSGALV
+1548 ALSTLLVAMSGALV

-1603 QLEEFLDKGIP
+1603 QLEEFLNKGIP
-1614 VIEKIGNAIGSFFG
+1614 VIEKIGNVIGSFFG

-1635 TGVADGL
+1635 TGIADGL

-1648 LSQFMVNASPFIMTA
+1648 LSQFMENASPFFKMA
-1663 KTIDPS
+1663 NDIDPA

-1698 GGVNFEDFGNKMKGF
+1698 GGVNFDDFGTQMVGF
-1713 GEAIGEFSSAVKGKV
+1713 GEAIAEFSSTVKGKV
-1728 DGDAVQDAA
+1728 DSDAVQDAA
-1737 NAGKMLAALNKELP
+1737 NAGKMLAELNKALP
-1751 KEGGFVQAIT
+1751 KEGGFIQKIT
-1761 GESHMDTF
+1761 GVSNMGTF
-1769 SANIV
+1769 AENI
-1774 KFGNAIVEFS
+1774 KAFGSAIVEFS
-1784 DTVAGK
+1784 STVAGNIDK
-1790 VDPQGVEDASNAGKM
+1790 QGVEDASNAGKM
-1805 LAELNSSLPKSDGVW
+1805 LSELNSSLPKSDGVW

-1830 TFATN
+1830 TFAEN
-1835 IVAFGNAIK
+1835 IKSFGEAIVD
-1844 EFSGTVTG
+1844 FSTTVTG
-1852 NISLESI
+1852 NISKDGVTD
-1859 QAAANAGTMLTTLQ
+1859 AANAGGMLATLQ
-1873 SSIDP
+1873 AKFTP
-1878 IDGIIQKF
+1878 IGGAITFFTGK
-1886 KGQKDLA
+1886 KDFA
-1893 TFGEK
+1893 TFGEQ

-1903 QAMVDFSEEVSGN
+1903 QSMVDFSEEVSGN

-1922 DSAARAGNIL
+1922 DSATRAGNIL
-1932 ADLHSKLSGTEDSK
+1932 ADLHSKLSETEDSK

-1960 GKNMKKFAKEIV
+1960 GKNMKKFAKEVVGI
-1972 DVDTVSLAA
+1972 DTVSLAA
-1981 FTAQVRGLYDLV
+1981 FTAQVQGLYDLV

-2041 QGIVINVESKK
+2041 QGIVINIESKK

-2066 RNGIAVNA
+2066 RNGIAINA

-2115 DHAWR
+2115 DHAWK

-2139 LEVKSP
+2139 LEVESP

-2176 AMANSA
+2176 AMASSA

-2228 NGSGSIALRANAQYA
+2228 NGNGSIALRANAQYA

-2264 SDKFNMTP
+2264 GDKFNTTP

-2292 MQTIFRATRIE
+2292 MKTIFRATRIE

>member
-78 VGMRVVENVTDSVI
+78 VGMRVVENITDSVI

-130 EKDVAAV
+130 EKDVATV

-200 IAGQGRMMGDQL
+200 IAGQGRMKGDQL

-299 IKQNGPLVELLNALR
+299 IKQNGPLVELFNALR
-314 VKINDIKA
+314 IKINDVKA

-344 FVNGIDV
+344 FINGIDV

-365 DNLISRITSA
+365 DNFISRITSA

-585 SEMFEPITSDTLYNL
+585 SEMFDPINSDTLYNL
-600 TESINKFS
+600 AESINKFS

-702 VNEWIDGLKA
+702 VKNWIDGLKA
-712 ADNIPEYILKGLING
+712 ADNIPEYILKGLVNG

-756 HSPSTKFFEIGRFIV
+756 HSPSTKFFEIGQFII
-771 QGLINGIKDGFS
+771 QGLVNGIQNGFS
-783 TVINTIKSLCKKCIS
+783 TVLNT
-798 SINEIDF
+798 
-805 GGTFTNSVGNG
+805 
-816 VQNGFSN
+816 
-823 ILNFIKS
+823 IKS
-830 LGKKCIDGIKSL
+830 LGKKCISSIKEI
-842 NFGKAFAVGIGT
+842 NFGKVFAVGVGA
-854 GMLAVTYKMAD
+854 GMLAITYKMAD

-870 SKAIE
+870 SKAVE

-901 ITKRA
+901 ITQRT

-913 VSKGVL
+913 VSKGILNMALAIGVL
-919 NIAFAMGI
+919 
-927 FAASLAVLSKIDET
+927 AASLVVLSKVDED
-941 SLGNAMVAID
+941 SLERAVITIG

-1040 KTMLAMSVALLVMVR
+1040 KTMIAMSVALLVMVR
-1055 VIKQVDGLEASGIAK
+1055 VIKQIDGLEASGIAK

-1103 LKMSFALAIMVGVI
+1103 LKMSFALVIMVGVI

-1197 MELMFVALIAVSN
+1197 MELMFAALIAVSN

-1430 GLLLNSMATAFVI
+1430 SLLLNSMATAFVI

-1486 AISLGVLL
+1486 AISLGILL

-1548 ALSTLLLAMSGALV
+1548 ALSTLLIAMSGALV

-1648 LSQFMVNASPFIMTA
+1648 LSQFMENASSFFKMA
-1663 KTIDPS
+1663 NDIDPA

-1690 DQLTSWIT
+1690 DQLTSWFT
-1698 GGVNFEDFGNKMKGF
+1698 GGVKFDEFGTQMVGF
-1713 GEAIGEFSSAVKGKV
+1713 GEAIAEFSSTVKGKV

-1769 SANIV
+1769 STNIV

-1784 DTVAGK
+1784 STVAGK

-1805 LAELNSSLPKSDGVW
+1805 LSELNSSLPKSDGVW

-1852 NISLESI
+1852 NISKDGVTD
-1859 QAAANAGTMLTTLQ
+1859 AANAGEMLAALN
-1873 SSIDP
+1873 DNMHP
-1878 IDGIIQKF
+1878 IGGAISWF
-1886 KGQKDLA
+1886 KGESDLA
-1893 TFGEK
+1893 TFGEN

-1903 QAMVDFSEEVSGN
+1903 QSMVDFSEEVSGN

-1932 ADLHSKLSGTEDSK
+1932 ADLHSKLSGTDDKK
-1946 FKKLKKFGSSLKDF
+1946 FKKLKNFGSALKGF
-1960 GKNMKKFAKEIV
+1960 GKNMAKFSNEIV
-1972 DVDTVSLAA
+1972 DVDTVALAA
-1981 FTAQVRGLYDLV
+1981 FTAQVQGLYDLV

-2041 QGIVINVESKK
+2041 QGIVINIESKK

-2066 RNGIAVNA
+2066 RNGIAINA

-2115 DHAWR
+2115 DHAWK

-2125 RQMAKNAETAARKE
+2125 RQMAKDAETAARKE
-2139 LEVKSP
+2139 LKVKSP
-2145 SRKFTKIGY
+2145 SRKFTEIGY

-2213 TSDVLASASMITNMF
+2213 TSDVLASASMITSMF

-2264 SDKFNMTP
+2264 GDKFNMTP

>member
-43 TKGLQD
+43 TKGIQD

-98 NSYITSTIK
+98 NSYIASTIK

-299 IKQNGPLVELLNALR
+299 IKQNGPLVELFNALR
-314 VKINDIKA
+314 IKINDVKA

-344 FVNGIDV
+344 FINGIDV

-585 SEMFEPITSDTLYNL
+585 TEMFEPITSDTLYNL

-608 KHLVMSDDTA
+608 KRLVMSDDTA

-702 VNEWIDGLKA
+702 VKNWIDGLKA

-727 IKNGATTA
+727 IKNGTTTA

-756 HSPSTKFFEIGRFIV
+756 HSPSTKFFEIGRFII
-771 QGLINGIKDGFS
+771 QGLVNGIQNGFS
-783 TVINTIKSLCKKCIS
+783 TVINL
-798 SINEIDF
+798 
-805 GGTFTNSVGNG
+805 
-816 VQNGFSN
+816 
-823 ILNFIKS
+823 IKS
-830 LGKKCIDGIKSL
+830 LGKKCVDSIKEI
-842 NFGKAFAVGIGT
+842 NFGKVFAVGVGA
-854 GMLAVTYKMAD
+854 GMLAITYKMAD

-870 SKAIE
+870 SKAVE

-892 SVFDSISAS
+892 SVFDSISTS
-901 ITKRA
+901 ITKRT

-913 VSKGVL
+913 VSKGILNMALAIGVL
-919 NIAFAMGI
+919 
-927 FAASLAVLSKIDET
+927 AASLVVLSKVDED
-941 SLGNAMVAID
+941 SLERAVITIG

-966 MDKFGDF
+966 IDKFGDF

-1011 ITGILALLTTVALA
+1011 ITGILTLLTTVALA

-1055 VIKQVDGLEASGIAK
+1055 VIKQIDGLEASGIAK
-1070 GLTVIGLLGTFFT
+1070 GLIVIGLLGVFFA

-1094 NGKKAGSML
+1094 NGKKAGAML
-1103 LKMSFALAIMVGVI
+1103 LKMSFALIIMVGVI

-1128 VKGTIVVGVLGVLF
+1128 IKGTIVVGVLGVLF

-1197 MELMFVALIAVSN
+1197 MELMFAALIAVSN

-1293 VALSFIKPERLA
+1293 VALSFIKPERLV

-1361 SAIKSSAAL
+1361 SVLKSSAAL
-1370 SVLLLAF
+1370 SVLLLSF

-1494 NAMAAAMIVL
+1494 NAMTAAMIVL

-1526 ELAAI
+1526 ELAVI

-1548 ALSTLLLAMSGALV
+1548 ALSTLLIAMSGALV
-1562 ILGLVGAMGAA
+1562 ILGLVGAMGAS

-1588 GGLIVGIGALMEKVP
+1588 GGLIVGIGALMEKMP

-1648 LSQFMVNASPFIMTA
+1648 LSQFMENASSFFKMA
-1663 KTIDPS
+1663 NDIDPA

-1690 DQLTSWIT
+1690 DQLTSWFT
-1698 GGVNFEDFGNKMKGF
+1698 GGVKFDEFGTQMVGF
-1713 GEAIGEFSSAVKGKV
+1713 GEAIAEFSSTVKGKV

-1769 SANIV
+1769 STNIV

-1784 DTVAGK
+1784 GTVAGK

-1805 LAELNSSLPKSDGVW
+1805 LSELNSSLPKSDGVW

-1852 NISLESI
+1852 NISKDGVTD
-1859 QAAANAGTMLTTLQ
+1859 AANAGEMLTALNDN
-1873 SSIDP
+1873 IRP
-1878 IDGIIQKF
+1878 IGGAISWF
-1886 KGQKDLA
+1886 KGESDLA
-1893 TFGEK
+1893 TFGEN

-1903 QAMVDFSEEVSGN
+1903 QSMVDFSEEVSGN

-1960 GKNMKKFAKEIV
+1960 GKNMKKFAKEVVGI
-1972 DVDTVSLAA
+1972 DTVSLAA
-1981 FTAQVRGLYDLV
+1981 FTAQVQGLYDLV

-2041 QGIVINVESKK
+2041 QGVVINIESKK

-2066 RNGIAVNA
+2066 RNGIAINA
-2074 NQATTAVSSIMR
+2074 NQATTSVSSIMR

-2125 RQMAKNAETAARKE
+2125 RQMARNAEVAARKE

-2168 YLADRSSR
+2168 HLADRSSR

-2213 TSDVLASASMITNMF
+2213 TSDVLASASMITSMF

-2264 SDKFNMTP
+2264 GDKFNMTP

>member
-43 TKGLQD
+43 TKGIQD

-299 IKQNGPLVELLNALR
+299 IKQNGPLVELFNALR
-314 VKINDIKA
+314 VKINDVKA

-330 FTTGVTRAANALTK
+330 FTTGVTRAANVLTK
-344 FVNGIDV
+344 FINGIDV

-365 DNLISRITSA
+365 DTLISRITSA

-513 SLSDSELKNAGYTDE
+513 SLSDSELKNVGYTDE

-585 SEMFEPITSDTLYNL
+585 SEMFDPITSDTLYNL
-600 TESINKFS
+600 AESINKFS

-702 VNEWIDGLKA
+702 VKNWIDGLKA
-712 ADNIPEYILKGLING
+712 ADNIPEYILKGLVDG

-756 HSPSTKFFEIGRFIV
+756 HSPSTKFFEIGQFII
-771 QGLINGIKDGFS
+771 QGLVNGIQNGFS
-783 TVINTIKSLCKKCIS
+783 TVINTIKSLGKKCIS
-798 SINEIDF
+798 SIKEI
-805 GGTFTNSVGNG
+805 
-816 VQNGFSN
+816 
-823 ILNFIKS
+823 
-830 LGKKCIDGIKSL
+830 
-842 NFGKAFAVGIGT
+842 NFGKVFAVGVGA
-854 GMLAVTYKMAD
+854 GMLTITYKMAD

-870 SKAIE
+870 SKAVE

-901 ITKRA
+901 ITKRT

-913 VSKGVL
+913 ISKGILNMALAIGVL
-919 NIAFAMGI
+919 
-927 FAASLAVLSKIDET
+927 AASLVVLSKVDED
-941 SLGNAMVAID
+941 SLERAVITIG

-979 ILAIGASLLLVSEA
+979 ILAISASLLLVSEA

-1055 VIKQVDGLEASGIAK
+1055 VIKQIDGLEASGIAK
-1070 GLTVIGLLGTFFT
+1070 GLTVIGLLGTFFA
-1083 VMVKVSEHAGA
+1083 VMVKVSEHAGE

-1103 LKMSFALAIMVGVI
+1103 LKMSFALVIMVGVI

-1197 MELMFVALIAVSN
+1197 MELMFAALIAVSN

-1249 RALAAVSVLELLFA
+1249 RALAAVSVLELLFV

-1430 GLLLNSMATAFVI
+1430 GLLLSSMATAFVI

-1457 MLVMSGVVA
+1457 MLVMSGVVT

-1510 DAKAIGYMA
+1510 DTKAIGYMA

-1526 ELAAI
+1526 ELAVI

-1548 ALSTLLLAMSGALV
+1548 ALSTLLIAMSGALV
-1562 ILGLVGAMGAA
+1562 ILGLVGAMGAS

-1588 GGLIVGIGALMEKVP
+1588 GGLIVGIGALMEKMP

-1648 LSQFMVNASPFIMTA
+1648 LSQFMENASSFFKMA
-1663 KTIDPS
+1663 NDIDPA

-1690 DQLTSWIT
+1690 DQLTSWFT
-1698 GGVNFEDFGNKMKGF
+1698 GGVKFDEFGTQMVGF
-1713 GEAIGEFSSAVKGKV
+1713 GEAIAEFSSTVKGKV

-1769 SANIV
+1769 STNIV

-1784 DTVAGK
+1784 GTVAGK

-1844 EFSGTVTG
+1844 EFSTTVTG
-1852 NISLESI
+1852 NISKDGVTD
-1859 QAAANAGTMLTTLQ
+1859 AANAGEMLATLQ
-1873 SSIDP
+1873 AKKGSIGGVISWFTGDNS
-1878 IDGIIQKF
+1878 
-1886 KGQKDLA
+1886 LA
-1893 TFGEK
+1893 AFGEN

-1903 QAMVDFSEEVSGN
+1903 QTMVDFSEEVSGN

-1932 ADLHSKLSGTEDSK
+1932 ADLHSKLSETEDSK

-1960 GKNMKKFAKEIV
+1960 GKNMKKFAKEVVGI
-1972 DVDTVSLAA
+1972 DTVSLAA
-1981 FTAQVRGLYDLV
+1981 FTAQVQGLYDLV

-2041 QGIVINVESKK
+2041 QGIVINIESKK

-2066 RNGIAVNA
+2066 RNGIAINA

-2115 DHAWR
+2115 DHAWK

-2125 RQMAKNAETAARKE
+2125 RQMAKNAEVAARKE

-2168 YLADRSSR
+2168 HLADRSSR

-2228 NGSGSIALRANAQYA
+2228 NGNGSIALRANAQYA

-2264 SDKFNMTP
+2264 GDKFNMTP

-2280 MTYDDGS
+2280 ITYSDGS
-2287 NIAEA
+2287 EVASAID
-2292 MQTIFRATRIE
+2292 TLVRATRI
-2303 GRM
+2303 GRRA

>member
-43 TKGLQD
+43 TKGIQD

-98 NSYITSTIK
+98 NSYIASTIK

-299 IKQNGPLVELLNALR
+299 IKQNGPLVELFNALR
-314 VKINDIKA
+314 IKINDVKA

-344 FVNGIDV
+344 FINGIDV

-585 SEMFEPITSDTLYNL
+585 SEMFDPINSDTLYNL
-600 TESINKFS
+600 AESINRFS

-642 LKFGIKVVS
+642 LKFGIKVIS

-702 VNEWIDGLKA
+702 VKNWIDGLKA
-712 ADNIPEYILKGLING
+712 ADNIPEYILKGLVNG

-756 HSPSTKFFEIGRFIV
+756 HSPSTKFFEIGQFII
-771 QGLINGIKDGFS
+771 QGLVNGI
-783 TVINTIKSLCKKCIS
+783 
-798 SINEIDF
+798 
-805 GGTFTNSVGNG
+805 
-816 VQNGFSN
+816 QNGFSIVIN
-823 ILNFIKS
+823 TIKS
-830 LGKKCIDGIKSL
+830 LGKKCISSIKEI
-842 NFGKAFAVGIGT
+842 NFGKVFAVGVGA
-854 GMLAVTYKMAD
+854 GMLAITYKMAD

-870 SKAIE
+870 SKAVE
-875 AFSAPAK
+875 EFSAPAK

-901 ITKRA
+901 ITKRT

-913 VSKGVL
+913 VSKGILNMALAIGVL
-919 NIAFAMGI
+919 
-927 FAASLAVLSKIDET
+927 AASLVVLSKVDED
-941 SLGNAMVAID
+941 SLERAVITIG

-993 MSKLNGMNPDQMK
+993 MSKLNSMNPDQMK

-1197 MELMFVALIAVSN
+1197 MELMFAALIAVSN

-1548 ALSTLLLAMSGALV
+1548 ALSTLLIAMSGALV

-1648 LSQFMVNASPFIMTA
+1648 LSQFMENASSFFKMA
-1663 KTIDPS
+1663 NDIDPK

-1690 DQLTSWIT
+1690 DQLTSWFT
-1698 GGVNFEDFGNKMKGF
+1698 GEVKFDEFGTQMVGF
-1713 GEAIGEFSSAVKGKV
+1713 GEAIAEFSSTVKGKV

-1737 NAGKMLAALNKELP
+1737 NAGKMLAELNKALP
-1751 KEGGFVQAIT
+1751 KEDGFIQKIIGVQ
-1761 GESHMDTF
+1761 HMDTF
-1769 SANIV
+1769 SENI
-1774 KFGNAIVEFS
+1774 KAFGSAIVEFS
-1784 DTVAGK
+1784 STVAGNIDK
-1790 VDPQGVEDASNAGKM
+1790 QGAEDASNAGKM
-1805 LAELNSSLPKSDGVW
+1805 LAELNKALPKEGGFIQKITGVPN
-1820 QLYTGEQDMG
+1820 MG
-1830 TFATN
+1830 TFSEN
-1835 IVAFGNAIK
+1835 IKAFGSAIVD
-1844 EFSGTVTG
+1844 FSSTVAG
-1852 NISLESI
+1852 NISDEGVT
-1859 QAAANAGTMLTTLQ
+1859 AATNAGKLLTELQ
-1873 SSIDP
+1873 SSIEP
-1878 IDGIIQKF
+1878 IDGVIQKF
-1886 KGQKDLA
+1886 KGKKDLA
-1893 TFGEK
+1893 TFGDN
-1898 ILKFG
+1898 ICAYG
-1903 QAMVDFSEEVSGN
+1903 QSMVDFSNTIKGN
-1916 INQDAV
+1916 LDSDSINK
-1922 DSAARAGNIL
+1922 AAIFG
-1932 ADLHSKLSGTEDSK
+1932 SK
-1946 FKKLKKFGSSLKDF
+1946 FGDLNKSISDNSDANFLNLQNLGAALIVFGSAMADMSEDVVK
-1960 GKNMKKFAKEIV
+1960 
-1972 DVDTVSLAA
+1972 VDTVSLAA
-1981 FTAQVRGLYDLV
+1981 FTAQVQGLYDLV

-2041 QGIVINVESKK
+2041 QGIVINIESKK

-2066 RNGIAVNA
+2066 RNGIAINA

-2115 DHAWR
+2115 DHSWK

-2125 RQMAKNAETAARKE
+2125 RQMAKDAETAARKE

-2213 TSDVLASASMITNMF
+2213 TSDVLASASMITSMF

-2264 SDKFNMTP
+2264 GDKFNTTP

-2280 MTYDDGS
+2280 ITYSDGS
-2287 NIAEA
+2287 EVASAID
-2292 MQTIFRATRIE
+2292 TLVRATRI
-2303 GRM
+2303 GRRA

>member
-43 TKGLQD
+43 TKGIQD

-299 IKQNGPLVELLNALR
+299 IKQNGPLVELFNALR
-314 VKINDIKA
+314 VKINDVKA

-330 FTTGVTRAANALTK
+330 FTTGVTRAANVLTK
-344 FVNGIDV
+344 FINGIDV

-365 DNLISRITSA
+365 DTLISRITSA

-513 SLSDSELKNAGYTDE
+513 SLSDSELKNVGYTDE

-585 SEMFEPITSDTLYNL
+585 SEMFDPITSDTLYNL
-600 TESINKFS
+600 AESINKFS

-702 VNEWIDGLKA
+702 VKNWIDGLKA
-712 ADNIPEYILKGLING
+712 ADNIPEYILKGLVDG

-756 HSPSTKFFEIGRFIV
+756 HSPSTKFFEIGQFII
-771 QGLINGIKDGFS
+771 QGLVNGIQNGFS
-783 TVINTIKSLCKKCIS
+783 TVINTIKSLGKKCIS
-798 SINEIDF
+798 SIKEI
-805 GGTFTNSVGNG
+805 
-816 VQNGFSN
+816 
-823 ILNFIKS
+823 
-830 LGKKCIDGIKSL
+830 
-842 NFGKAFAVGIGT
+842 NFGKVFAVGVGA
-854 GMLAVTYKMAD
+854 GMLTITYKMAD

-870 SKAIE
+870 SKAVE

-901 ITKRA
+901 ITKRT

-913 VSKGVL
+913 VSKGILNMALAIGVL
-919 NIAFAMGI
+919 
-927 FAASLAVLSKIDET
+927 AASLVVLSKVDED
-941 SLGNAMVAID
+941 SLERAVITIG

-979 ILAIGASLLLVSEA
+979 ILAISASLLLVSEA

-1055 VIKQVDGLEASGIAK
+1055 VIKQIDGLEASGIAK
-1070 GLTVIGLLGTFFT
+1070 GLTVIGLLGTFFA
-1083 VMVKVSEHAGA
+1083 VMVKVSEHAGE

-1103 LKMSFALAIMVGVI
+1103 LKMSFALVIMVGVI

-1197 MELMFVALIAVSN
+1197 MELMFAALIAVSN

-1340 MMGVVALLAGIIT
+1340 MMGVVVLLAGIIT

-1504 GLAKGA
+1504 GLAKGT

-1526 ELAAI
+1526 ELAVI

-1548 ALSTLLLAMSGALV
+1548 ALSTLLIAMSGALV
-1562 ILGLVGAMGAA
+1562 ILGLVGAMGAS

-1588 GGLIVGIGALMEKVP
+1588 GGLIVGIGALMEKMP

-1648 LSQFMVNASPFIMTA
+1648 LSQFMENASSFFKMA
-1663 KTIDPS
+1663 NDIDPA

-1690 DQLTSWIT
+1690 DQLTSWFT
-1698 GGVNFEDFGNKMKGF
+1698 GGVKFDEFGTQMVGF
-1713 GEAIGEFSSAVKGKV
+1713 GEAIAEFSSTVKGKV

-1769 SANIV
+1769 STNIV

-1784 DTVAGK
+1784 GTVAGK

-1852 NISLESI
+1852 NISKDGVTD
-1859 QAAANAGTMLTTLQ
+1859 AANAGEMLAALN
-1873 SSIDP
+1873 DNMHP
-1878 IDGIIQKF
+1878 IGGAISWF
-1886 KGQKDLA
+1886 KGESDLA
-1893 TFGEK
+1893 TFGEN

-1903 QAMVDFSEEVSGN
+1903 QSMVDFSEEVSGN

-1932 ADLHSKLSGTEDSK
+1932 ADLHSKLSETEDSK

-1960 GKNMKKFAKEIV
+1960 GKNMKKFAKEVVGI
-1972 DVDTVSLAA
+1972 DTVSLAA
-1981 FTAQVRGLYDLV
+1981 FTAQVQGLYDLV

-2036 VNELL
+2036 ANELL
-2041 QGIVINVESKK
+2041 QGIVINIESKK

-2066 RNGIAVNA
+2066 RNGIAINA
-2074 NQATTAVSSIMR
+2074 NQATTSVSSIMR

-2125 RQMAKNAETAARKE
+2125 RQMARNAEVAARKE

-2145 SRKFTKIGY
+2145 SRKFTEIGY

-2168 YLADRSSR
+2168 HLADRSSR

-2198 ASNFDYEPTIRPVVD
+2198 ASNFDYEPTIHPVVD

-2228 NGSGSIALRANAQYA
+2228 NGNGSIALRANAQYA
-2243 SKMANNQNGMN
+2243 SKMANNQNGAN

-2264 SDKFNMTP
+2264 GDKFNMTP

-2280 MTYDDGS
+2280 ITYSDGS
-2287 NIAEA
+2287 EVASAID
-2292 MQTIFRATRIE
+2292 TLVRATRI
-2303 GRM
+2303 GRRA

>member
-43 TKGLQD
+43 TKGIQD

-78 VGMRVVENVTDSVI
+78 MGMRVVENVTDSVI

-299 IKQNGPLVELLNALR
+299 IKQNGPLVELFNALR
-314 VKINDIKA
+314 IKINDVKA

-344 FVNGIDV
+344 FINGIDV

-528 QVKKLK
+528 QIKKLK

-585 SEMFEPITSDTLYNL
+585 SEMFDPINSDTLYNL
-600 TESINKFS
+600 AESINKFS

-642 LKFGIKVVS
+642 LKFGIKVIS

-702 VNEWIDGLKA
+702 VKNWIDGLKA
-712 ADNIPEYILKGLING
+712 ADNIPEYILKGLVNG

-756 HSPSTKFFEIGRFIV
+756 HSPSTKFFEIGQFII
-771 QGLINGIKDGFS
+771 QGLVNGIQNGFS
-783 TVINTIKSLCKKCIS
+783 TVINTIKSLGKKCIS
-798 SINEIDF
+798 SIKEI
-805 GGTFTNSVGNG
+805 
-816 VQNGFSN
+816 
-823 ILNFIKS
+823 
-830 LGKKCIDGIKSL
+830 
-842 NFGKAFAVGIGT
+842 NFGKVFAVGVGA
-854 GMLAVTYKMAD
+854 GMLAITYKMAD

-870 SKAIE
+870 SKAVE

-892 SVFDSISAS
+892 SVFDSISTS
-901 ITKRA
+901 IAQRT

-913 VSKGVL
+913 VSKGILNMALAIGVL
-919 NIAFAMGI
+919 
-927 FAASLAVLSKIDET
+927 AASLVVLSKVDED
-941 SLGNAMVAID
+941 SLERAVITIG

-1055 VIKQVDGLEASGIAK
+1055 VIKQVDGLEASGIVK

-1103 LKMSFALAIMVGVI
+1103 LKMSFALVIMVGVI

-1128 VKGTIVVGVLGVLF
+1128 VKGTIVVGVLGILF

-1182 ISDDEISRGMSVIIK
+1182 ISDDEISRGMSIIIK
-1197 MELMFVALIAVSN
+1197 MELMFAALIAVSN

-1370 SVLLLAF
+1370 SVLLLSF

-1548 ALSTLLLAMSGALV
+1548 ALSTLLIAMSGALV

-1648 LSQFMVNASPFIMTA
+1648 LSQFMENASSFFKMA
-1663 KTIDPS
+1663 NNIDPA

-1690 DQLTSWIT
+1690 DQLTSWFT
-1698 GGVNFEDFGNKMKGF
+1698 GGVKFDEFGTQMVGF
-1713 GEAIGEFSSAVKGKV
+1713 GEAIAEFSSTVKGKV

-1769 SANIV
+1769 STNIV

-1784 DTVAGK
+1784 GTVAGK

-1805 LAELNSSLPKSDGVW
+1805 LSELNSSLPKSDGVW

-1852 NISLESI
+1852 NISKDGV
-1859 QAAANAGTMLTTLQ
+1859 ADAANAGEMLAALEGKTDSIGGAITL
-1873 SSIDP
+1873 
-1878 IDGIIQKF
+1878 F
-1886 KGQKDLA
+1886 KGRSDLA
-1893 TFGEK
+1893 TFGEN

-1903 QAMVDFSEEVSGN
+1903 QTMVDFSEEVSGN

-1922 DSAARAGNIL
+1922 DSASRAGNIL
-1932 ADLHSKLSGTEDSK
+1932 ADLHSKLSGTDDKK
-1946 FKKLKKFGSSLKDF
+1946 FKKLKNFGSALKGF
-1960 GKNMKKFAKEIV
+1960 GKNMAKFSNEIV
-1972 DVDTVSLAA
+1972 DVDTVALAA
-1981 FTAQVRGLYDLV
+1981 FTAQVQGLYDLV

-2041 QGIVINVESKK
+2041 QGIVINIESKK

-2066 RNGIAVNA
+2066 RNGIAINA

-2102 GSYIVD
+2102 GTYIVD

-2115 DHAWR
+2115 DHSWK

-2125 RQMAKNAETAARKE
+2125 RQMAKDAETAARKE

-2213 TSDVLASASMITNMF
+2213 TSDVLASASMITSMF

-2264 SDKFNMTP
+2264 GDKFNMTP